1 MTSCAERIAGGTE
14 KTYNKINYEPWNGLK
29 IYEYNP
35 KEPVI
40 KGEMNMR
47 KRKWYERMS
56 AAVLIAVLLVNHGD
70 MGIMAKAE
78 TITALEENLEEENKK
93 IEAETASASNADE
106 KRDTTVDS
114 NETTESD
121 LEKET
126 ATASNGKEAPEI
138 KRKMAKSA
146 MNAEPVTE
154 GIYTISQTD
163 GKFKVVGGSLTEDGE
178 NLNSLTD
185 AFNKIL
191 SFGTDTNININFDNV
206 NISSG
211 APGAPKLTK
220 GCELTLK
227 GTYTSAA
234 EAFIIGSND
243 TFIIHNEADITTSSY
258 VIRRS
263 SNAKNSTAIFE
274 QNGGTVKSVD
284 GFYMYENDV
293 ISLNGG
299 IINGNARGNGGT
311 GSIKIKVGTWNGQLA
326 HIKDIDICGGQLN
339 NIKDDTSTITAI
351 SESEEVSIRGGEIY
365 AKNTNSSGRAFAIL
379 MSDKTKLSLSDNID
393 ISAAGGNTY
402 GSIYYGYSAQS
413 CATIDAVNLKTIND
427 TFKFV
432 VSDLAMKASSSLKNW
447 IKGSS
452 GNMKTLVEGIHLSI
466 VNHNSDKGYAD
477 QYKSYEARAVDNYI
491 RIMDP
496 KDESSLIPAGNIKS
510 AEIQLP
516 SDPEKYQVTITY
528 DKTED
533 GTEKVETVKYT
544 KAQVTVSGII
554 DEILLRNTGTD
565 GVEISVGTT
574 KNPIAGDIT
583 VDSGNADDKPVLLK
597 GKITGKVNVVGTGTL
612 ESEINCS
619 GFNGETKST
628 IHITGG
634 EIIGTVNADN
644 ANESVITL
652 NSADLIVDGNAHI
665 VDQSAYSSQNR
676 YAISATGGVKV
687 TVNGGTIES
696 KKNTAVYL
704 YRSGSSGLQEDHAKF
719 EMTGGTIK
727 GGEYG
732 LKHTHLNEVTLSGGK
747 ISGGENRPDVYM
759 ALEKNSVSGT
769 AKFTVEGNF
778 PFASMQIESASKV
791 NEIDFTKAKA
801 TGEENLKI
809 NLPLDGNDTGA
820 NMKLFKASTSNYRD
834 LLEHI
839 TLSGGKTPIFA
850 VYNEHKISDNP
861 ETTEIYAFSAPNL
874 YTVHVKYYTGKDEKD
889 PFYDEYLLNLDDS
902 HRSYL
907 SNLGLPDGA
916 AFSVWRYKEDSNRN
930 GTATDTTATVNQLV
944 EDRLNPQGQIPEIE
958 LYAGYQVKFDAAIS
972 SDDIKENFATI
983 KGTSDG
989 TKVYYTNSNYQGYT
1003 GEALRAE
1010 AKKEDSKASFATVDV
1025 ENGKFSIELNNL
1037 SVDTSYTYY
1046 LVAENDNNDVSEM
1059 QTVKFMTLKR
1069 TLTKDDFKIVGDT
1082 EFTYTNNGDVHNV
1095 KVQPVEE
1102 KGGTFGIDA
1111 VRYKEKVGAE
1121 DADNFIGAPA
1131 AAGTYG
1137 IYVSTNSENGVER
1150 VTNLRIGEITIKKAT
1165 FNPDWFQTVTSINYG
1180 NDEED
1185 YLKPGI
1191 KDAYSVGGHTVTGY
1205 GEIRFELYRDAELTQ
1220 KVSRNA
1226 EGHYEV
1232 NADPDQEYV
1241 TYYMG
1246 ITSSG
1251 GNNVEAHENPVRIGT
1266 DLKIYRASN
1275 TISIVTCPDIRY
1287 GEAPKPELTATD
1299 TTGEIKYTYSSTED
1313 GEYKEWNAENKPGL
1327 WYVKA
1332 TVSQS
1337 RNYKKA
1343 ESTPVAFTVSR
1354 AQLVPSVNTLQS
1366 KTYDGDT
1373 NAEGTLT
1380 LSSADG
1386 KPILPEDA
1394 GKLKANG
1401 TFQWTSS
1408 DSGTD
1413 TVNVTEITLDPKF
1426 EDRYEL
1432 TTSELSNVSCSGA
1445 KIENAQ
1451 IKNVSVRQMME
1462 LTYNGKEQLPKVTAT
1477 GSTIG
1482 GTAITFRYGLTAE
1495 QAADETQALKTVPAF
1510 TDAGIYTVYYTASAA
1525 NHDSVSGSFEIEI
1538 KNASITGVDAAGYT
1552 GIYDGYS
1559 HGIKITL
1566 TGKAENGE
1574 ILYGESE
1581 DNCTLKES
1589 PVYKNTGSYTVYYTV
1604 TKKNF
1609 DTISGSATVAITP
1622 AQLTVTAE
1630 SRNVTYK
1637 DEPPVYSS
1645 TFEGFV
1651 NGENTE
1657 VLGGT
1662 LSYECAYAAGSDVD
1676 EYKIIPSG
1684 LTAENGNYVITYQPG
1699 KLTVSQAKPEFE
1711 LRNLDQL
1718 KRVYDA
1724 KNTTPEAWT
1733 DSDGN
1738 MTVTI
1743 KKGSEILTEAPMNAG
1758 TYTVEVHTEAGKNY
1772 EAGSQIF
1779 SFEIKKAPLSV
1790 KAVDQNVTV
1799 GDAIP
1804 EYAVLYEGF
1813 AGTDTADVLNGSLQ
1827 FTCEYAP
1834 DSAAG
1839 DYAIQPSGLTSE
1851 NYEILFENGTLHA
1864 VRRASSGSDDS
1875 DNSDG
1880 SGSTKN
1886 PAATNF
1892 GKNVSNSRS
1901 SENEAQGTWKR
1912 DEKGWWFEFTNGT
1925 YPAGKKSENNSS
1937 EKPFWIWTGGR
1948 WWAFDSEGY
1957 LKTGWV
1963 FDGASGKWYLLNEK
1977 NGMQI
1982 GWHYDESGRFWYY
1995 LDPVSGA
2002 MLTGWQLI
2010 NGKWYYFSKTSGAV
2024 PLGSMYRET
2033 RTPDGYYVDKD
2044 GAWDGLEAKE
2054 N

>member
-29 IYEYNP
+29 IYKYNP

-126 ATASNGKEAPEI
+126 ATASNGKENPAT
-138 KRKMAKSA
+138 KRKMAKRA
-146 MNAEPVTE
+146 MNAETVTE
-154 GIYTISQTD
+154 ETYSISQTD

-263 SNAKNSTAIFE
+263 SNAKNSTVIFE
-274 QNGGTVKSVD
+274 QSGGTVESVD
-284 GFYMYENDV
+284 GFNMYENDV

-326 HIKDIDICGGQLN
+326 HIKDIDIYGGQLN
-339 NIKDDTSTITAI
+339 NTKDDTSTIAAI
-351 SESEEVSIRGGEIY
+351 KECEEVSISGGSVF
-365 AKNTNSSGRAFAIL
+365 AKNTKGKAFAIYMIKNTQL
-379 MSDKTKLSLSDNID
+379 TLSGNID
-393 ISAAGGNTY
+393 VSASGTTS
-402 GSIYYGYSAQS
+402 GSIYYGGASTYPVINAENVQNIGENFFVVPSDRTMQVNPVSNWIMGSKNNIEYLCENIKLTVVNAYDKGSADEYTNYTLKAVGNYIRFVDENKPASPLKSGAIKLADITLSSDGTSYEVYYEVTTDGKEYKETVTYSAQ
-413 CATIDAVNLKTIND
+413 NQK
-427 TFKFV
+427 
-432 VSDLAMKASSSLKNW
+432 VSDILND
-447 IKGSS
+447 
-452 GNMKTLVEGIHLSI
+452 I
-466 VNHNSDKGYAD
+466 VS
-477 QYKSYEARAVDNYI
+477 V
-491 RIMDP
+491 
-496 KDESSLIPAGNIKS
+496 
-510 AEIQLP
+510 
-516 SDPEKYQVTITY
+516 
-528 DKTED
+528 
-533 GTEKVETVKYT
+533 
-544 KAQVTVSGII
+544 
-554 DEILLRNTGTD
+554 NTGTT
-565 GVEISVGTT
+565 GPEITIGSIGT
-574 KNPIAGDIT
+574 PIEEDIT
-583 VDSGNADDKPVLLK
+583 IDTGSMDENKTTTLK
-597 GKITGKVNVVGTGTL
+597 GAITGKVNVTGSGTL
-612 ESEINCS
+612 QSEINCS
-619 GFNGETKST
+619 GFYGRTNSE
-628 IHITGG
+628 IHITDGQITG
-634 EIIGTVNADN
+634 KEN
-644 ANESVITL
+644 ANDAVIVLGAANLTVEGEHTKIWDK
-652 NSADLIVDGNAHI
+652 SASGGD
-665 VDQSAYSSQNR
+665 R
-676 YAISATGGVKV
+676 YAIQAIGGVSV
-687 TVNGGTIES
+687 
-696 KKNTAVYL
+696 
-704 YRSGSSGLQEDHAKF
+704 
-719 EMTGGTIK
+719 TIK
-727 GGEYG
+727 GGEIKSDNNTAVYIYRSSGQKKDHATFTMEDGTITGGVYG
-732 LKHTHLNEVTLSGGK
+732 LRHAHLNEINLSGGT
-747 ISGGENRPDVYM
+747 ITGRANQPDVYM
-759 ALEKNSVSGT
+759 AREINVSET
-769 AKFTVEGNF
+769 ANFTVEGNF
-778 PFASMQIESASKV
+778 PFKSMQIESASLK
-791 NEIDFTKAKA
+791 NEIDFTKATVTEDK
-801 TGEENLKI
+801 KI
-809 NLPLDGNDTGA
+809 LISSPLDA
-820 NMKLFKASTSNYRD
+820 NTKESYVKLFKASTSNYQD
-834 LLEHI
+834 LIKHI
-839 TLSGGKTPIFA
+839 ELTGGINPICV
-850 VYNEHKISDNP
+850 VYNANPVSANP
-861 ETTEIYAFSAPNL
+861 ETTEIYAFSAPNP
-874 YTVHVKYYTGKDEKD
+874 YTVHVKYYIGKDEKD
-889 PFYDEYLLNLDDS
+889 PFYEEYLLNLDDS

-907 SNLGLPDGA
+907 SNIGLPGGA
-916 AFSVWRYKEDSNRN
+916 AFSVWKYKENSNRN
-930 GTATDTTATVNQLV
+930 GTATDVTKTVNELFNGKLYLTSAV
-944 EDRLNPQGQIPEIE
+944 PEIE
-958 LYAGYQVKFDAAIS
+958 LYAGYQVALNAAA
-972 SDDIKENFATI
+972 DDIKANSAVI

-989 TKVYYTNSNYQGYT
+989 TTVYYTNDSKYQGYT
-1003 GEALRAE
+1003 GEDLRAA
-1010 AKKEDSKASFATVDV
+1010 AKSADTQKDFVTKEVQ
-1025 ENGKFSIELNNL
+1025 NGEISIELNNL
-1037 SVDTSYTYY
+1037 SVNTAYTYY
-1046 LVAENDNNDVSEM
+1046 LVAENANNDVSEM
-1059 QTVKFMTLKR
+1059 QTVKFTTLKR
-1069 TLTKDDFKIVGDT
+1069 TLTKDDFQIVGPT
-1082 EFTYTNNGDVHNV
+1082 EFTYTHNGDIHVIEV
-1095 KVQPVEE
+1095 RPVEGKE
-1102 KGGTFGIDA
+1102 GSFGIGA

-1165 FNPDWFQTVTSINYG
+1165 FNPGWFQTVTSINYG
-1180 NDEED
+1180 NDKED

-1191 KDAYSVGGHTVTGY
+1191 KDEYNGVGGSAVTGY
-1205 GEIRFELYRDAELTQ
+1205 GQIEYKLYNDSELTQ
-1220 KVSRNA
+1220 EVLRNSD
-1226 EGHYEV
+1226 GHY
-1232 NADPDQEYV
+1232 DSSPDMNQNYAI
-1241 TYYMG
+1241 YYMG
-1246 ITSSG
+1246 VTSTG
-1251 GNNVEAHENPVRIGT
+1251 GDNVEPRVKPVLVGT
-1266 DLKIYRASN
+1266 QITVKRATN
-1275 TISIVTCPDIRY
+1275 TISITSCPDIRY
-1287 GEAPKPELTATD
+1287 GETPKPESEATD
-1299 TTGEIKYTYSSTED
+1299 TTGGVKYTYSSTEN
-1313 GEYKEWNAENKPGL
+1313 GEYTDWNEKNKPGT

-1332 TVSQS
+1332 TVGKSQ
-1337 RNYKKA
+1337 NYNEATSDSVEFEVSKA
-1343 ESTPVAFTVSR
+1343 K
-1354 AQLVPSVNTLQS
+1354 LVPSVSAVKS
-1366 KTYDGDT
+1366 KIYDGNT
-1373 NAEGTLT
+1373 KAEGTLT

-1386 KPILPEDA
+1386 NPILSEDA
-1394 GKLKANG
+1394 VALEAKG
-1401 TFQWTSS
+1401 TFTWTSKDAGTNTVDVTGIAL
-1408 DSGTD
+1408 DSQ
-1413 TVNVTEITLDPKF
+1413 F
-1426 EDRYEL
+1426 ADRYEL

-1445 KIENAQ
+1445 KIKNAQ

-1462 LTYNGKEQLPKVTAT
+1462 LTYNGREQLPEVTAT

-1482 GTAITFRYGLTAE
+1482 GTAITFRYGLTAV

-1552 GIYDGYS
+1552 GIYDGKS

-1566 TGKAENGE
+1566 TGNAGDGE

-1581 DNCTLKES
+1581 DNCTLTES

-1676 EYKIIPSG
+1676 EYEIIPSG
-1684 LTAENGNYVITYQPG
+1684 LTAENGNYEITYQPG

-1718 KRVYDA
+1718 NRVYDA
-1724 KNTTPEAWT
+1724 KNTAPEAWT

-1738 MTVTI
+1738 VTVTF

-1758 TYTVEVHTEAGKNY
+1758 IYTVEVHTEAGKNY

-1813 AGTDTADVLNGSLQ
+1813 AGTDTADVLNGSLK

-1839 DYAIQPSGLTSE
+1839 DYSILPSGLTSE
-1851 NYEILFENGTLHA
+1851 NYEIHFENGTLHA

-1875 DNSDG
+1875 DNSGG

-1892 GKNVSNSRS
+1892 GKNVSNSSS
-1901 SENEAQGTWKR
+1901 SENDAQGTWKR
-1912 DEKGWWFEFTNGT
+1912 DNKGWWFEFKDGT
-1925 YPAGKKSENNSS
+1925 YPAG
-1937 EKPFWIWTGGR
+1937 EKINDQNGEKLGWIQKDGK
-1948 WWAFDSEGY
+1948 WWAFGSDGY

-2024 PLGSMYRET
+2024 PLGSMYKEI

>member
-29 IYEYNP
+29 IYKYNP

-263 SNAKNSTAIFE
+263 SNAKNSTVIFE
-274 QNGGTVKSVD
+274 QSGGTVESVD
-284 GFYMYENDV
+284 GFNMYENDV

-311 GSIKIKVGTWNGQLA
+311 GSIKIKDGTWNGQLA
-326 HIKDIDICGGQLN
+326 HIKDIDIYGGQLN
-339 NIKDDTSTITAI
+339 NTKDDTSTIAAI
-351 SESEEVSIRGGEIY
+351 KECEEVSIRGGSVF
-365 AKNTNSSGRAFAIL
+365 AKNTKGKAFAIYMIKNTQL
-379 MSDKTKLSLSDNID
+379 TLSGNID
-393 ISAAGGNTY
+393 ISASGTTS
-402 GSIYYGYSAQS
+402 GSIYYGWSSTYP
-413 CATIDAVNLKTIND
+413 VINAEKVQNIGKN
-427 TFKFV
+427 FFV
-432 VSDLAMKASSSLKNW
+432 VPSDKTMNANPVSNW
-447 IKGSS
+447 IKGSQ
-452 GNMKTLVEGIHLSI
+452 NNIKYLCENIKLKV
-466 VNHNSDKGYAD
+466 VNASDKGSAD
-477 QYKSYEARAVDNYI
+477 KYTNYTLKAVGNYI
-491 RIMDP
+491 RFV
-496 KDESSLIPAGNIKS
+496 DENKPASPLKSGAIKLADITLSSGGTS
-510 AEIQLP
+510 YEVYY
-516 SDPEKYQVTITY
+516 EVTT
-528 DKTED
+528 D
-533 GTEKVETVKYT
+533 GKEYKETVTYS
-544 KAQVTVSGII
+544 AQNQKVS
-554 DEILLRNTGTD
+554 DILNDIVSVNTGTT
-565 GVEISVGTT
+565 GPEITIGSIGT
-574 KNPIAGDIT
+574 PIEEDIT
-583 VDSGNADDKPVLLK
+583 IDTGSMDENKTTTLK
-597 GKITGKVNVVGTGTL
+597 GAITGKVNVTGSGTL
-612 ESEINCS
+612 QSEINCS
-619 GFNGETKST
+619 GFYGRTNSE
-628 IHITGG
+628 IHITDGQITG
-634 EIIGTVNADN
+634 KEN
-644 ANESVITL
+644 ANDAVIVLGAANLTVEGEHTKIWDK
-652 NSADLIVDGNAHI
+652 SASGGD
-665 VDQSAYSSQNR
+665 R
-676 YAISATGGVKV
+676 YAIQAIGGVSV
-687 TVNGGTIES
+687 
-696 KKNTAVYL
+696 
-704 YRSGSSGLQEDHAKF
+704 
-719 EMTGGTIK
+719 TIK
-727 GGEYG
+727 GGEIKSDNNTAVYIYRSSGQKKDHATFTMEDGTITGGVYG
-732 LKHTHLNEVTLSGGK
+732 LRHAHLNEINLSGGT
-747 ISGGENRPDVYM
+747 ITGRANQPDVYM
-759 ALEKNSVSGT
+759 AREINVSET
-769 AKFTVEGNF
+769 ANFTVEGNF
-778 PFASMQIESASKV
+778 PFKSMQIESASLK
-791 NEIDFTKAKA
+791 NEIDFTKATVTEDK
-801 TGEENLKI
+801 KI
-809 NLPLDGNDTGA
+809 LISSPLDA
-820 NMKLFKASTSNYRD
+820 NTKESYVKLFKASTSNYQD
-834 LLEHI
+834 LIKHI
-839 TLSGGKTPIFA
+839 ELTGGINPICV
-850 VYNEHKISDNP
+850 VYNANPVSANP
-861 ETTEIYAFSAPNL
+861 ETTEIYAFSAPNP
-874 YTVHVKYYTGKDEKD
+874 YTVHVKYYIGKDEKD
-889 PFYDEYLLNLDDS
+889 PFYEEYLLNLDDS

-907 SNLGLPDGA
+907 SNIGLPGGA
-916 AFSVWRYKEDSNRN
+916 AFSVWKYKENSNRN
-930 GTATDTTATVNQLV
+930 GTATDVTKTVNELFNGKLYLTSAV
-944 EDRLNPQGQIPEIE
+944 PEIE
-958 LYAGYQVKFDAAIS
+958 LYAGYQVALNAAA
-972 SDDIKENFATI
+972 DDIKANLAVI

-989 TKVYYTNSNYQGYT
+989 TTVYYTNDSKYQGYT
-1003 GEALRAE
+1003 GEGLRAA
-1010 AKKEDSKASFATVDV
+1010 AKSADTQNHFVTKEVQ
-1025 ENGKFSIELNNL
+1025 NGEISIELNNL
-1037 SVDTSYTYY
+1037 SVNTAYTYY
-1046 LVAENDNNDVSEM
+1046 LVAENANNDVSEM
-1059 QTVKFMTLKR
+1059 QTVKFTTLKR
-1069 TLTKDDFKIVGDT
+1069 TLTKDDFQIVGST
-1082 EFTYTNNGDVHNV
+1082 EFTYTHNGDIHVIEV
-1095 KVQPVEE
+1095 RPVEGKE
-1102 KGGTFGIDA
+1102 GSFGINA
-1111 VRYKEKVGAE
+1111 VQYKEKVGAE
-1121 DADNFIGAPA
+1121 DTGNFIGAPA

-1165 FNPDWFQTVTSINYG
+1165 FNPGWFQTVTSINYG
-1180 NDEED
+1180 NDKED

-1191 KDAYSVGGHTVTGY
+1191 KDEYNGVGGSAVTGY
-1205 GEIRFELYRDAELTQ
+1205 GQIEYKLYNDSELTQ
-1220 KVSRNA
+1220 EVLRNSD
-1226 EGHYEV
+1226 GHY
-1232 NADPDQEYV
+1232 DSSPDMNQNYAI
-1241 TYYMG
+1241 YYMG
-1246 ITSSG
+1246 VTSTG
-1251 GNNVEAHENPVRIGT
+1251 GDNVEPRVKPVLVGT
-1266 DLKIYRASN
+1266 QITVKRATN
-1275 TISIVTCPDIRY
+1275 TISITSCPDIRY
-1287 GEAPKPELTATD
+1287 GETPKPESEATD
-1299 TTGEIKYTYSSTED
+1299 TTGGVKYTYSSTEN
-1313 GEYKEWNAENKPGL
+1313 GEYTDWNEKNKPGT

-1332 TVSQS
+1332 TVGKSQ
-1337 RNYKKA
+1337 NYNEATSDSVEFEVSKA
-1343 ESTPVAFTVSR
+1343 K
-1354 AQLVPSVNTLQS
+1354 LVPSVSAVKS
-1366 KTYDGDT
+1366 KIYDGNT
-1373 NAEGTLT
+1373 KAEGTLT

-1386 KPILPEDA
+1386 NPILSEDA
-1394 GKLKANG
+1394 VALEAKG
-1401 TFQWTSS
+1401 TFTWTSKDAGTNTVDVTGIAL
-1408 DSGTD
+1408 DSQ
-1413 TVNVTEITLDPKF
+1413 F

-1432 TTSELSNVSCSGA
+1432 TARELSNVSCSGA
-1445 KIENAQ
+1445 KIENAKIQ
-1451 IKNVSVRQMME
+1451 NVSVRQISE
-1462 LTYNGKEQLPKVTAT
+1462 LTYNGKEQKPDVETT

-1482 GTAITFRYGLTAE
+1482 GTAITFRYGLTAV

-1552 GIYDGYS
+1552 GIYDGKS

-1566 TGKAENGE
+1566 TGNAGDGE

-1581 DNCTLKES
+1581 DNCTLTES

-1662 LSYECAYAAGSDVD
+1662 LSYECAYVAGSDVD
-1676 EYKIIPSG
+1676 EYEIIPSG
-1684 LTAENGNYVITYQPG
+1684 LTAENGNYEITYQPG

-1718 KRVYDA
+1718 NRVYDA
-1724 KNTTPEAWT
+1724 KNTAPEAWT

-1738 MTVTI
+1738 VTVTF

-1758 TYTVEVHTEAGKNY
+1758 IYTVEVHTEAGKNY

-1813 AGTDTADVLNGSLQ
+1813 AGTDTADVLNGSLK

-1839 DYAIQPSGLTSE
+1839 DYSILPSGLTSE
-1851 NYEILFENGTLHA
+1851 NYEIHFENGTLHA

-1875 DNSDG
+1875 DNSGG

-1892 GKNVSNSRS
+1892 GKNVSNSSS
-1901 SENEAQGTWKR
+1901 SENDAQGTWKR
-1912 DEKGWWFEFTNGT
+1912 DNKGWWFEFKDGT
-1925 YPAGKKSENNSS
+1925 YPAG
-1937 EKPFWIWTGGR
+1937 EKINDQNGEKLGWIQKDGK
-1948 WWAFDSEGY
+1948 WWAFGSDGY
-1957 LKTGWV
+1957 LKRGWAQ
-1963 FDGASGKWYLLNEK
+1963 DNASGKWYLIDENT
-1977 NGMQI
+1977 GMQTS
-1982 GWHYDESGRFWYY
+1982 WHYDESDQHWYY
-1995 LDPVSGA
+1995 LDPASGV
-2002 MLTGWQLI
+2002 MLTGWQFI
-2010 NGKWYYFSKTSGAV
+2010 NGKWYYLSKISGAV
-2024 PLGSMYRET
+2024 PLGSMYREI

-2044 GAWDGLEAKE
+2044 GVWDGLETKE
-2054 N
+2054 K

>member
-29 IYEYNP
+29 IYKYNP

-56 AAVLIAVLLVNHGD
+56 AAALIAVLLVNHGD

-78 TITALEENLEEENKK
+78 TIPALEENLEEENKK
-93 IEAETASASNADE
+93 IEAETASESNADE

-114 NETTESD
+114 NETTESE

-126 ATASNGKEAPEI
+126 ATASNGKETPEI

-146 MNAEPVTE
+146 MNAETVTE
-154 GIYTISQTD
+154 ETYSISQTD

-263 SNAKNSTAIFE
+263 SNAPNSTVIFE
-274 QNGGTVKSVD
+274 QNGGTVESVD

-299 IINGNARGNGGT
+299 TINGNARGNGGT
-311 GSIKIKVGTWNGQLA
+311 GSIKIKDGTWNGQLA

-339 NIKDDTSTITAI
+339 NTKDDTSTIAAI
-351 SESEEVSIRGGEIY
+351 KECEEVSISGGSVF
-365 AKNTNSSGRAFAIL
+365 AKNTKGKAFAIYMIKNTQL
-379 MSDKTKLSLSDNID
+379 TLSGNID
-393 ISAAGGNTY
+393 VSASGTTS
-402 GSIYYGYSAQS
+402 GSIYYGGASTYPVINAENVQNIGENFFVVPSDRTMQVNPVSNWIMGSKNNIEYLCENIKLTVVNAYDKGSADEYTNYTLKAVGNYIRFVDENKPASPLKSGAIKLADITLSSDGTSYEVYYEVTTDGKEYKETVTYSAQ
-413 CATIDAVNLKTIND
+413 NQK
-427 TFKFV
+427 
-432 VSDLAMKASSSLKNW
+432 VSDILND
-447 IKGSS
+447 
-452 GNMKTLVEGIHLSI
+452 I
-466 VNHNSDKGYAD
+466 VS
-477 QYKSYEARAVDNYI
+477 V
-491 RIMDP
+491 
-496 KDESSLIPAGNIKS
+496 
-510 AEIQLP
+510 
-516 SDPEKYQVTITY
+516 
-528 DKTED
+528 
-533 GTEKVETVKYT
+533 
-544 KAQVTVSGII
+544 
-554 DEILLRNTGTD
+554 NTGTT
-565 GVEISVGTT
+565 GPEITIGSIGT
-574 KNPIAGDIT
+574 PIEEDIT
-583 VDSGNADDKPVLLK
+583 IDTGSMDENKTTTLK
-597 GKITGKVNVVGTGTL
+597 GAITGKVNVTGSGTL
-612 ESEINCS
+612 QSEINCS
-619 GFNGETKST
+619 GFYGRTNSE
-628 IHITGG
+628 IHITDGQITG
-634 EIIGTVNADN
+634 KEN
-644 ANESVITL
+644 ANDAVIVLGAANLTVEGEHTKIWDK
-652 NSADLIVDGNAHI
+652 SASGGD
-665 VDQSAYSSQNR
+665 R
-676 YAISATGGVKV
+676 YAIQAIGGVSV
-687 TVNGGTIES
+687 
-696 KKNTAVYL
+696 
-704 YRSGSSGLQEDHAKF
+704 
-719 EMTGGTIK
+719 TIK
-727 GGEYG
+727 GGEIKSDNNTAVYIYRSSGQKKDHATFTMEDGTITGGVYG
-732 LKHTHLNEVTLSGGK
+732 LRHAHLNEINLSGGT
-747 ISGGENRPDVYM
+747 ITGRANQPDVYM
-759 ALEKNSVSGT
+759 AREINVSET
-769 AKFTVEGNF
+769 ANFTVEGNF
-778 PFASMQIESASKV
+778 PFKSMQIESASLK
-791 NEIDFTKAKA
+791 NEIDFTKATVTEDK
-801 TGEENLKI
+801 KI
-809 NLPLDGNDTGA
+809 LISSPLDA
-820 NMKLFKASTSNYRD
+820 NTKESYVKLFKASTSNYQD
-834 LLEHI
+834 LIKHI
-839 TLSGGKTPIFA
+839 ELTGGINPICV
-850 VYNEHKISDNP
+850 VYNANPVSANP
-861 ETTEIYAFSAPNL
+861 ETTEIYAFSAPNP
-874 YTVHVKYYTGKDEKD
+874 YTVHVKYYIGKDEKD
-889 PFYDEYLLNLDDS
+889 PFYEEYLLNLDDS

-907 SNLGLPDGA
+907 SNIGLPGGA
-916 AFSVWRYKEDSNRN
+916 AFSVWKYKENSNRN
-930 GTATDTTATVNQLV
+930 GTATDVTKTVNELFNGKLYLTSAV
-944 EDRLNPQGQIPEIE
+944 PEIE
-958 LYAGYQVKFDAAIS
+958 LYAGYQVALNAAA
-972 SDDIKENFATI
+972 DDIKANSAVI

-989 TKVYYTNSNYQGYT
+989 TTVYYTNDSKYQGYT
-1003 GEALRAE
+1003 GEGLRAA
-1010 AKKEDSKASFATVDV
+1010 AKSADTQNHFVTKEVQ
-1025 ENGKFSIELNNL
+1025 NGEISIELNNL
-1037 SVDTSYTYY
+1037 SVNTAYTYY
-1046 LVAENDNNDVSEM
+1046 LVAENANNDVSEM
-1059 QTVKFMTLKR
+1059 QTVKFTTLKR
-1069 TLTKDDFKIVGDT
+1069 TLTKDDFQIVGST
-1082 EFTYTNNGDVHNV
+1082 EFTYTHNGDIHVIEV
-1095 KVQPVEE
+1095 RPVEGKE
-1102 KGGTFGIDA
+1102 GSFGINA
-1111 VRYKEKVGAE
+1111 VQYKEKVGAE
-1121 DADNFIGAPA
+1121 DTGNFIGAPA

-1165 FNPDWFQTVTSINYG
+1165 FNPGWFQTVTSINYG
-1180 NDEED
+1180 NDKED

-1191 KDAYSVGGHTVTGY
+1191 KDEYNGVGGSAVTGY
-1205 GEIRFELYRDAELTQ
+1205 GQIEYKLYNDSELTQ
-1220 KVSRNA
+1220 EVLRNSD
-1226 EGHYEV
+1226 GHY
-1232 NADPDQEYV
+1232 DSSPDMNQNYAI
-1241 TYYMG
+1241 YYMG
-1246 ITSSG
+1246 VTSTG
-1251 GNNVEAHENPVRIGT
+1251 GDNVEPRVKPVLVGT
-1266 DLKIYRASN
+1266 QITVKRATN
-1275 TISIVTCPDIRY
+1275 TISITSCPDIRY
-1287 GEAPKPELTATD
+1287 GETPKPESEATD
-1299 TTGEIKYTYSSTED
+1299 TTGGVKYTYSSTEN
-1313 GEYKEWNAENKPGL
+1313 GEYTDWNEKNKPGT

-1332 TVSQS
+1332 TVGKSQ
-1337 RNYKKA
+1337 NYNEATSDSVEFEVSKA
-1343 ESTPVAFTVSR
+1343 K
-1354 AQLVPSVNTLQS
+1354 LVPSVSAVKS
-1366 KTYDGDT
+1366 KIYDGNT
-1373 NAEGTLT
+1373 KAEGTLT

-1386 KPILPEDA
+1386 NPILSEDA
-1394 GKLKANG
+1394 VALEAKG
-1401 TFQWTSS
+1401 TFTWTSKDAGTNTVDVTGIAL
-1408 DSGTD
+1408 DSQ
-1413 TVNVTEITLDPKF
+1413 F
-1426 EDRYEL
+1426 ADRYEL

-1445 KIENAQ
+1445 KIKNAQ

-1462 LTYNGKEQLPKVTAT
+1462 LTYNGREQLPEVTAT

-1482 GTAITFRYGLTAE
+1482 GTAITFRYGLTAV

-1552 GIYDGYS
+1552 GIYDGKS

-1566 TGKAENGE
+1566 TGNAGDGE

-1581 DNCTLKES
+1581 DNCTLTES

-1676 EYKIIPSG
+1676 EYEIIPSG
-1684 LTAENGNYVITYQPG
+1684 LTAENGNYEITYQPG

-1718 KRVYDA
+1718 NRVYDA
-1724 KNTTPEAWT
+1724 KNTAPEAWT

-1738 MTVTI
+1738 VTVTF

-1758 TYTVEVHTEAGKNY
+1758 IYTVEVHTEAGKNY

-1813 AGTDTADVLNGSLQ
+1813 AGTDTADVLNGSLK

-1839 DYAIQPSGLTSE
+1839 DYSILPSGLTSE
-1851 NYEILFENGTLHA
+1851 NYEIHFENGTLHA

-1875 DNSDG
+1875 DNSGG

-1892 GKNVSNSRS
+1892 GKNVSNSSS
-1901 SENEAQGTWKR
+1901 SENDAQGTWKR
-1912 DEKGWWFEFTNGT
+1912 DNKGWWFEFKDGT
-1925 YPAGKKSENNSS
+1925 YPAG
-1937 EKPFWIWTGGR
+1937 EKINDQNGEKLGWIQKDGK
-1948 WWAFDSEGY
+1948 WWAFGSDGY
-1957 LKTGWV
+1957 LKRGWAQ
-1963 FDGASGKWYLLNEK
+1963 DNASGKWYLIDENT
-1977 NGMQI
+1977 GMQTS
-1982 GWHYDESGRFWYY
+1982 WHYDESDQHWYY
-1995 LDPVSGA
+1995 LDPASGV
-2002 MLTGWQLI
+2002 MLTGWQFI
-2010 NGKWYYFSKTSGAV
+2010 NGKWYYLSKISGAV
-2024 PLGSMYRET
+2024 PLGSMYREI

-2044 GAWDGLEAKE
+2044 GVWDGLETKE
-2054 N
+2054 K

>member
-29 IYEYNP
+29 IYKYNP

-56 AAVLIAVLLVNHGD
+56 AAALIAVLLVNHGD

-78 TITALEENLEEENKK
+78 TIPALEENLEEENKK
-93 IEAETASASNADE
+93 IEAETASESNADE

-126 ATASNGKEAPEI
+126 ATASNGKETPEI

-146 MNAEPVTE
+146 MNAETVTE
-154 GIYTISQTD
+154 ETYSISQTD

-263 SNAKNSTAIFE
+263 SNAKNSTVIFE
-274 QNGGTVKSVD
+274 QSGGTVESVD
-284 GFYMYENDV
+284 GFNMYENDV

-326 HIKDIDICGGQLN
+326 HIKDIDIYGGQLN
-339 NIKDDTSTITAI
+339 NTKDDTSTIAAI
-351 SESEEVSIRGGEIY
+351 KECEEVSISGGSVF
-365 AKNTNSSGRAFAIL
+365 AKNTKGKAFAIYMIKNTQL
-379 MSDKTKLSLSDNID
+379 TLSGNID
-393 ISAAGGNTY
+393 VSASGTTS
-402 GSIYYGYSAQS
+402 GSIYYGGASTYPVINAENVQNIGENFFVVPSDRTMQVNPVSNWIMGSKNNIEYLCENIKLTVVNAYDKGSADEYTNYTLKAVGNYIRFVDENKPASPLKSGAIKLADITLSSDGTSYEVYYEVTTDGKEYKETVTYSAQ
-413 CATIDAVNLKTIND
+413 NQK
-427 TFKFV
+427 
-432 VSDLAMKASSSLKNW
+432 VSDILND
-447 IKGSS
+447 
-452 GNMKTLVEGIHLSI
+452 I
-466 VNHNSDKGYAD
+466 VS
-477 QYKSYEARAVDNYI
+477 V
-491 RIMDP
+491 
-496 KDESSLIPAGNIKS
+496 
-510 AEIQLP
+510 
-516 SDPEKYQVTITY
+516 
-528 DKTED
+528 
-533 GTEKVETVKYT
+533 
-544 KAQVTVSGII
+544 
-554 DEILLRNTGTD
+554 NTGTT
-565 GVEISVGTT
+565 GPEITIGSIGT
-574 KNPIAGDIT
+574 PIEEDIT
-583 VDSGNADDKPVLLK
+583 IDTGSMDENKTTTLK
-597 GKITGKVNVVGTGTL
+597 GAITGKVNVTGSGTL
-612 ESEINCS
+612 QSEINCS
-619 GFNGETKST
+619 GFYGRTNSE
-628 IHITGG
+628 IHITDGQITG
-634 EIIGTVNADN
+634 KEN
-644 ANESVITL
+644 ANDAVIVLEAANLTVEGEHTKIWDK
-652 NSADLIVDGNAHI
+652 SASGGDL
-665 VDQSAYSSQNR
+665 
-676 YAISATGGVKV
+676 YAIQAIGGVSV
-687 TVNGGTIES
+687 
-696 KKNTAVYL
+696 
-704 YRSGSSGLQEDHAKF
+704 
-719 EMTGGTIK
+719 TIK
-727 GGEYG
+727 GGEIKSDNNTAVYIYRSSGQKKDHATFTMEGGTITGGVYG
-732 LKHTHLNEVTLSGGK
+732 LRHAHLNEINLSGGT
-747 ISGGENRPDVYM
+747 ITGGANQPDVYM
-759 ALEKNSVSGT
+759 AQEINVSET
-769 AKFTVEGNF
+769 ANFTVEGNF
-778 PFASMQIESASKV
+778 PFKSMQIESASLK
-791 NEIDFTKAKA
+791 NEIDFTKATVTEDK
-801 TGEENLKI
+801 KI
-809 NLPLDGNDTGA
+809 LISSPLDA
-820 NMKLFKASTSNYRD
+820 NTKESYVKLFKASTSNYQD
-834 LLEHI
+834 LIKHI
-839 TLSGGKTPIFA
+839 ELTGGINPICV
-850 VYNEHKISDNP
+850 VYNANPVSANP
-861 ETTEIYAFSAPNL
+861 ETTEIYAFSAPNP
-874 YTVHVKYYTGKDEKD
+874 YTVHVKYYTGKDESN
-889 PFYDEYLLNLDDS
+889 PFYEEYLLNLDDI

-916 AFSVWRYKEDSNRN
+916 AFSVWRYKENSNRN
-930 GTATDTTATVNQLV
+930 GTATDVTKTVNELFNGILYPTSAV
-944 EDRLNPQGQIPEIE
+944 PEIE
-958 LYAGYQVKFDAAIS
+958 LYAGYQVALNAAA
-972 SDDIKENFATI
+972 DDIKANSAVI

-989 TKVYYTNSNYQGYT
+989 TTVYYTNDSKYRGYT
-1003 GEALRAE
+1003 GEGLRAA
-1010 AKKEDSKASFATVDV
+1010 AKSADTQNHFVTKEVQ
-1025 ENGKFSIELNNL
+1025 NGEISIELNNL
-1037 SVDTSYTYY
+1037 SVNTAYTYY
-1046 LVAENDNNDVSEM
+1046 LVAENANNDVSEM
-1059 QTVKFMTLKR
+1059 QTVKFTTLKR
-1069 TLTKDDFKIVGDT
+1069 TLTKDDFQIVGST
-1082 EFTYTNNGDVHNV
+1082 EFTYTHNGDIHVIEV
-1095 KVQPVEE
+1095 RPVEGKE
-1102 KGGTFGIDA
+1102 GSFGINA
-1111 VRYKEKVGAE
+1111 VQYKEKVGAE
-1121 DADNFIGAPA
+1121 DTGNFIGAPA

-1165 FNPDWFQTVTSINYG
+1165 FNPGWFQTVTSINYG
-1180 NDEED
+1180 NDKED

-1191 KDAYSVGGHTVTGY
+1191 KDEYNGVGGSAVTGY
-1205 GEIRFELYRDAELTQ
+1205 GQIEYKLYNDSELTQ
-1220 KVSRNA
+1220 EVLRNSD
-1226 EGHYEV
+1226 GHY
-1232 NADPDQEYV
+1232 DSSPDMNQDYA

-1246 ITSSG
+1246 VTSTG
-1251 GNNVEAHENPVRIGT
+1251 GDNVEPQKTPILVGT
-1266 DLKIYRASN
+1266 QITVMRATN
-1275 TISIVTCPDIRY
+1275 TISITSCPDIRY
-1287 GEAPKPELTATD
+1287 GETPQPEIVATD
-1299 TTGEIKYTYSSTED
+1299 TTGGVQYTYSSTAN
-1313 GEYKEWNAENKPGL
+1313 GEYTDWNEKNKPGK

-1332 TVSQS
+1332 TVGKSQ
-1337 RNYKKA
+1337 NYNEATSDSVEFEVSKA
-1343 ESTPVAFTVSR
+1343 K
-1354 AQLVPSVNTLQS
+1354 LVPSVSAVKS
-1366 KTYDGDT
+1366 KIYDGNT

-1380 LSSADG
+1380 LSSNDG
-1386 KPILPEDA
+1386 KPILSEDA
-1394 GKLKANG
+1394 VALEAKG
-1401 TFQWTSS
+1401 TFTWTSKDAGTNTVDVTGIAL
-1408 DSGTD
+1408 DSQ
-1413 TVNVTEITLDPKF
+1413 F

-1432 TTSELSNVSCSGA
+1432 TARELSNVSCSGA
-1445 KIENAQ
+1445 KIENAKIQ
-1451 IKNVSVRQMME
+1451 NVFVRQTIE
-1462 LTYNGKEQLPKVTAT
+1462 LTYNGREQLPEVEAT
-1477 GSTIG
+1477 GSTTG

-1495 QAADETQALKTVPAF
+1495 QAADEKRALKTVPAF
-1510 TDAGIYTVYYTASAA
+1510 TNAGIYTVYYTVSAA
-1525 NHDSVSGSFEIEI
+1525 NHDSVSDSFEIEI

-1552 GIYDGYS
+1552 GSYDGKS

-1566 TGKAENGE
+1566 TGNAGDGE

-1581 DNCTLKES
+1581 DNCTLTES

-1622 AQLTVTAE
+1622 ARLTVTAE

-1684 LTAENGNYVITYQPG
+1684 LTAENGNYEITYQPG

-1718 KRVYDA
+1718 NRVYDA
-1724 KNTTPEAWT
+1724 KNTAPEAWT

-1738 MTVTI
+1738 VTVTF

-1758 TYTVEVHTEAGKNY
+1758 IYTVEVHTEAGKNY

-1813 AGTDTADVLNGSLQ
+1813 AGTDTADVLNGSLK

-1839 DYAIQPSGLTSE
+1839 DYSILPSGLTSE
-1851 NYEILFENGTLHA
+1851 NYEIHFENGTLHA

-1875 DNSDG
+1875 DNSGG

-1892 GKNVSNSRS
+1892 GKNVSNSSS
-1901 SENEAQGTWKR
+1901 SENDAQGTWKR
-1912 DEKGWWFEFTNGT
+1912 DNKGWWFEFKDGT
-1925 YPAGKKSENNSS
+1925 YPAG
-1937 EKPFWIWTGGR
+1937 EKINDQNGEKLGWIQKDGK
-1948 WWAFDSEGY
+1948 WWAFGSDGY
-1957 LKTGWV
+1957 LKRGWAQ
-1963 FDGASGKWYLLNEK
+1963 DNASGKWYLIDENT
-1977 NGMQI
+1977 GMQTS
-1982 GWHYDESGRFWYY
+1982 WHYDESDQHWYY
-1995 LDPVSGA
+1995 LDPASGV
-2002 MLTGWQLI
+2002 MLTGWQFI
-2010 NGKWYYFSKTSGAV
+2010 NGKWYYLSKISGAV
-2024 PLGSMYRET
+2024 PLGSMYREI

-2044 GAWDGLEAKE
+2044 GVWDGLETKE
-2054 N
+2054 K

>member
-1 MTSCAERIAGGTE
+1 
-14 KTYNKINYEPWNGLK
+14 
-29 IYEYNP
+29 
-35 KEPVI
+35 
-40 KGEMNMR
+40 MR

-56 AAVLIAVLLVNHGD
+56 AAVLISVLLVNHGD

-78 TITALEENLEEENKK
+78 TIPALEENLEEENKK

-126 ATASNGKEAPEI
+126 ATASNGKENPAT
-138 KRKMAKSA
+138 KRKMAKRA
-146 MNAEPVTE
+146 MNAETVTE
-154 GIYTISQTD
+154 ETYSISQPTE
-163 GKFKVVGGSLTEDGE
+163 GTFQVSGGSLEGDGT
-178 NLNSLTD
+178 SAKDLTD
-185 AFNKIL
+185 AIDKIL
-191 SFGTDTNININFDNV
+191 ENNADKKVTIDFNHIR
-206 NISSG
+206 ISG
-211 APGAPKLTK
+211 DGPVLKQ
-220 GCELTLK
+220 GCELTLTGSYEK
-227 GTYTSAA
+227 NSVGAA
-234 EAFIIGSND
+234 FYVGANGD
-243 TFIIHNEADITTSSY
+243 YIIHNKANITVGDNY
-258 VIRRS
+258 LYYRK
-263 SNAKNSTAIFE
+263 NDAKDATVLFE
-274 QNGGTVKSVD
+274 QEAGELTAGFELTAKDTVCLKGGT
-284 GFYMYENDV
+284 
-293 ISLNGG
+293 
-299 IINGNARGNGGT
+299 INGRGFGNGGNGHIEIT
-311 GSIKIKVGTWNGQLA
+311 DGIWKGRLSGIKK
-326 HIKDIDICGGQLN
+326 IDISGGEVN
-339 NIKDDTSTITAI
+339 YIETSTDDTAAI
-351 SESEEVSIRGGEIY
+351 KESEEVSISGGKIY
-365 AKNTNSSGRAFAIL
+365 AENTNPSGRAFAIL
-379 MSDKTKLSLSDNID
+379 MSDKTKLSLSGNID
-393 ISAAGGNTY
+393 ISAAGENTH
-402 GSIYYGYSAQS
+402 GSIYYGYSAKS
-413 CATIDAVNLKTIND
+413 CATIDAVNLETIND
-427 TFKFV
+427 SFKFV

-447 IKGSS
+447 IKGSAE
-452 GNMKTLVEGIHLSI
+452 NMETLVQGIHLSI
-466 VNHNSDKGYAD
+466 VNHNSTGGSAN
-477 QYKSYEARAVDNYI
+477 QYQSYEARAVGNYI
-491 RIMDP
+491 RIMDQNA
-496 KDESSLIPAGNIKS
+496 ESSLIQAGNIKS

-516 SDPEKYQVTITY
+516 SDTENYQVTITY

-533 GTEKVETVKYT
+533 GTEPVKTVEYT
-544 KAQVTVSGII
+544 KAQATVSGII

-565 GVEISVGTT
+565 GLEISVGTT
-574 KNPIAGDIT
+574 ENPIAGDIT

-652 NSADLIVDGNAHI
+652 TSADLIVDGNAHI

-676 YAISATGGVKV
+676 YAISAIGGVSV
-687 TVNGGTIES
+687 TMNDGRIES
-696 KKNTAVYL
+696 TNNTAVYINRL
-704 YRSGSSGLQEDHAKF
+704 GSSGLQEDHAKF

-732 LKHTHLNEVTLSGGK
+732 LKHTHLNEVSLSGGK
-747 ISGGENRPDVYM
+747 ISGGENQPDVYM
-759 ALEKNSVSGT
+759 AWEKKSVSGT
-769 AKFTVEGNF
+769 AKFTVKGNF

-874 YTVHVKYYTGKDEKD
+874 YTVHVKYYIGKDETN
-889 PFYDEYLLNLDDS
+889 PFYEEYLLNLDDS

-907 SNLGLPDGA
+907 SNIGLPGGA
-916 AFSVWRYKEDSNRN
+916 AFSVWRYKENSNRN
-930 GTATDTTATVNQLV
+930 GTATDTTVTVNQLV
-944 EDRLNPQGQIPEIE
+944 EDMLNPQGKIPEIE

-1059 QTVKFMTLKR
+1059 QTVNFKTLKR
-1069 TLTKDDFKIVGDT
+1069 TLTKDDFQIVGST

-1095 KVQPVEE
+1095 KVQPVEGN
-1102 KGGTFGIDA
+1102 GGTFGIDA

-1121 DADNFIGAPA
+1121 DTGSFIEAPA

-1165 FNPDWFQTVTSINYG
+1165 FNPDWFQTVTSIDYG
-1180 NDEED
+1180 KDEED

-1232 NADPDQEYV
+1232 NADPDQEYAA
-1241 TYYMG
+1241 YYMG
-1246 ITSSG
+1246 ITSSSG
-1251 GNNVEAHENPVRIGT
+1251 KNVEAQENPVRIGT

-1275 TISIVTCPDIRY
+1275 TISTVTCPDIRY
-1287 GEAPKPELTATD
+1287 GEAPKPELTAAD

-1343 ESTPVAFTVSR
+1343 ESTPVAFTVSK

-1413 TVNVTEITLDPKF
+1413 TVNVTEITLNPKF
-1426 EDRYEL
+1426 VDCYEL

-1445 KIENAQ
+1445 KIENAKIQ
-1451 IKNVSVRQMME
+1451 NVSVRQLME
-1462 LTYNGKEQLPKVTAT
+1462 LIYNGKEQLPGVTAT

-1495 QAADETQALKTVPAF
+1495 QAADKTQALKKAPPF
-1510 TDAGIYTVYYTASAA
+1510 TNAGTYTVYYTASAA

-1552 GIYDGYS
+1552 GIYDGQS

-1566 TGKAENGE
+1566 TGNAGNGE

-1581 DNCTLKES
+1581 DNCTLTES

-1609 DTISGSATVAITP
+1609 DTLSGSATVAITP
-1622 AQLTVTAE
+1622 APLTVTAE
-1630 SRNVTYK
+1630 SKNVTYK

-1645 TFEGFV
+1645 TFEGFI
-1651 NGENTE
+1651 NGESPE

-1662 LSYECAYAAGSDVD
+1662 LSYECAYAVGSDVD
-1676 EYKIIPSG
+1676 EYEIIPSG
-1684 LTAENGNYVITYQPG
+1684 LTAENGNYEITYLPG
-1699 KLTVSQAKPEFE
+1699 RLTVVQAKPKFE
-1711 LRNLDQL
+1711 LRNPAELN
-1718 KRVYDA
+1718 RVYDA
-1724 KNTTPEAWT
+1724 KNTAPETWT

-1738 MTVTI
+1738 VTVTI
-1743 KKGSEILTEAPMNAG
+1743 KKGGEILTEAPMNAG
-1758 TYTVEVHTEAGKNY
+1758 IYTVEVHTEAGKNY

-1799 GDAIP
+1799 GDTIP
-1804 EYAVLYEGF
+1804 EYTVLYEGF

-1851 NYEILFENGTLHA
+1851 NYEIHFENGTLHA

-1875 DNSDG
+1875 DNSGD

-1892 GKNVSNSRS
+1892 GKNVSNSSS
-1901 SENEAQGTWKR
+1901 SENDAQGTWKC
-1912 DEKGWWFEFTNGT
+1912 DEKGWWFEFKDGT
-1925 YPAGKKSENNSS
+1925 YPAG
-1937 EKPFWIWTGGR
+1937 EKTSDQNGEKLGWIQKDGK
-1948 WWAFDSEGY
+1948 WWAFGSDGY
-1957 LKTGWV
+1957 LKSGWAQ
-1963 FDGASGKWYLLNEK
+1963 DNASGKWYLIDENT
-1977 NGMQI
+1977 GMQTS
-1982 GWHYDESGRFWYY
+1982 WHYDESDQHWYY
-1995 LDPVSGA
+1995 LDPASGA
-2002 MLTGWQLI
+2002 MLTGWQFI
-2010 NGKWYYFSKTSGAV
+2010 NGKWYYLSKTSGAV
-2024 PLGSMYRET
+2024 PLGSMYREI

-2054 N
+2054 K

>member
-29 IYEYNP
+29 IYKYNP

-56 AAVLIAVLLVNHGD
+56 AAALIAVLLVNHGD

-78 TITALEENLEEENKK
+78 TIPALEENLEEENKK
-93 IEAETASASNADE
+93 IEAETASGSNADE

-126 ATASNGKEAPEI
+126 ATASNGKETPEI

-154 GIYTISQTD
+154 VMYSISQPTE
-163 GKFKVVGGSLTEDGE
+163 GTFQVSGGSLTEDGE
-178 NLNSLTD
+178 NLSSLTD

-243 TFIIHNEADITTSSY
+243 TFIIHNEANIKTVKTGSY
-258 VIRRS
+258 VIGRS
-263 SNAKNSTAIFE
+263 SAPNSTVIFE
-274 QNGGTVKSVD
+274 QNGGTVESVD

-299 IINGNARGNGGT
+299 TINGNARGNGGT
-311 GSIKIKVGTWNGQLA
+311 GSIKIKDGTWNGQLA
-326 HIKDIDICGGQLN
+326 HIKDIDIYGGQLN
-339 NIKDDTSTITAI
+339 NTKDDTSTIAAI
-351 SESEEVSIRGGEIY
+351 KECEEVSIRGGSVF
-365 AKNTNSSGRAFAIL
+365 AKNTKGKAFAIYMIKNTQL
-379 MSDKTKLSLSDNID
+379 TLSGNID
-393 ISAAGGNTY
+393 VSASGTTS
-402 GSIYYGYSAQS
+402 GSIYYGVASTYPVINAENVQNIGENFFVVPSDRTMEVNPVSNWIMGSKNNIEYLCENIKLTVVNAYDKGSADEYTNYTLKAVGNYIRFVDENKPASPLKSGAIKLADITLSSDGTSYEVYYEVTTDGKEYEETVTYSAQ
-413 CATIDAVNLKTIND
+413 NQK
-427 TFKFV
+427 
-432 VSDLAMKASSSLKNW
+432 VSDILND
-447 IKGSS
+447 
-452 GNMKTLVEGIHLSI
+452 I
-466 VNHNSDKGYAD
+466 VS
-477 QYKSYEARAVDNYI
+477 V
-491 RIMDP
+491 
-496 KDESSLIPAGNIKS
+496 
-510 AEIQLP
+510 
-516 SDPEKYQVTITY
+516 
-528 DKTED
+528 
-533 GTEKVETVKYT
+533 
-544 KAQVTVSGII
+544 
-554 DEILLRNTGTD
+554 NTGTT
-565 GVEISVGTT
+565 GPEITIGSIGT
-574 KNPIAGDIT
+574 PIEEDIT
-583 VDSGNADDKPVLLK
+583 IDTGSMDENKTTTLK
-597 GKITGKVNVVGTGTL
+597 GAITGKVNVTGSGTL
-612 ESEINCS
+612 QSEINCS
-619 GFNGETKST
+619 GFYGRTNSE
-628 IHITGG
+628 IHITDGQITG
-634 EIIGTVNADN
+634 KEN
-644 ANESVITL
+644 ANDAVIVLGAANLTVEGEHTKIWDK
-652 NSADLIVDGNAHI
+652 SASGGD
-665 VDQSAYSSQNR
+665 R
-676 YAISATGGVKV
+676 YAIQAIGGVSV
-687 TVNGGTIES
+687 
-696 KKNTAVYL
+696 
-704 YRSGSSGLQEDHAKF
+704 
-719 EMTGGTIK
+719 TIK
-727 GGEYG
+727 GGEIKSDNNTAVYIYRSSGQKKDHATFTMEGGTITGGVYG
-732 LKHTHLNEVTLSGGK
+732 LRHAHLNEINLSGGT
-747 ISGGENRPDVYM
+747 ITGGANQPDVYM
-759 ALEKNSVSGT
+759 AQEINVSET
-769 AKFTVEGNF
+769 ANFTVEGNF
-778 PFASMQIESASKV
+778 PFKSMQIESASLK
-791 NEIDFTKAKA
+791 NEIDFTKATVTEDK
-801 TGEENLKI
+801 KI
-809 NLPLDGNDTGA
+809 LISSPLDA
-820 NMKLFKASTSNYRD
+820 NTKESYVKLFKASTSNYQD
-834 LLEHI
+834 LIKHI
-839 TLSGGKTPIFA
+839 ELTGGINPICV
-850 VYNEHKISDNP
+850 VYNANPVSANP
-861 ETTEIYAFSAPNL
+861 ETTEIYAFSAPNP
-874 YTVHVKYYTGKDEKD
+874 YTVHVKYYTGKDESN
-889 PFYDEYLLNLDDS
+889 PFYEEYLLNLDDI

-916 AFSVWRYKEDSNRN
+916 AFSVWRYKENSNRN
-930 GTATDTTATVNQLV
+930 GTATDVTKTVNELFNGILYPTSAV
-944 EDRLNPQGQIPEIE
+944 PEIE
-958 LYAGYQVKFDAAIS
+958 LYAGYQVALNAAA
-972 SDDIKENFATI
+972 DDIKANSAVI

-989 TKVYYTNSNYQGYT
+989 TTVYYTNDSKYRGYT
-1003 GEALRAE
+1003 GEGLRAA
-1010 AKKEDSKASFATVDV
+1010 AKSADTQNHFVTKEVQ
-1025 ENGKFSIELNNL
+1025 NGEISIELNNL
-1037 SVDTSYTYY
+1037 SVNTAYTYY
-1046 LVAENDNNDVSEM
+1046 LVAENANNDVSEM
-1059 QTVKFMTLKR
+1059 QTVKFTTLKR
-1069 TLTKDDFKIVGDT
+1069 TLTKDDFQIVGST
-1082 EFTYTNNGDVHNV
+1082 EFTYTHNGDIHVIEV
-1095 KVQPVEE
+1095 RPVEGKE
-1102 KGGTFGIDA
+1102 GSFGINA
-1111 VRYKEKVGAE
+1111 VQYKEKVGAE
-1121 DADNFIGAPA
+1121 DTGNFIGAPA

-1165 FNPDWFQTVTSINYG
+1165 FNPGWFQTVTSINYG
-1180 NDEED
+1180 NDKED

-1191 KDAYSVGGHTVTGY
+1191 KDEYNGVGGSAVTGY
-1205 GEIRFELYRDAELTQ
+1205 GQIEYKLYNDSELTQ
-1220 KVSRNA
+1220 EVLRNSD
-1226 EGHYEV
+1226 GHY
-1232 NADPDQEYV
+1232 DSSPDMNQDYA

-1246 ITSSG
+1246 VTSTG
-1251 GNNVEAHENPVRIGT
+1251 GDNVEPQKTPILVGT
-1266 DLKIYRASN
+1266 QINVMRATN
-1275 TISIVTCPDIRY
+1275 TISITSCPDIRY
-1287 GEAPKPELTATD
+1287 GETPQPEIVATD
-1299 TTGEIKYTYSSTED
+1299 TTGGVQYTYSSTAN
-1313 GEYKEWNAENKPGL
+1313 GEYTDWNEKNKPGK

-1332 TVSQS
+1332 TVGKSQ
-1337 RNYKKA
+1337 NYNEA
-1343 ESTPVAFTVSR
+1343 ESIPVEFEVSK
-1354 AQLVPSVNTLQS
+1354 AKLVPSVSAVKS
-1366 KTYDGDT
+1366 KIYDGNT
-1373 NAEGTLT
+1373 KAEGTLT

-1386 KPILPEDA
+1386 NPILSEDA
-1394 GKLKANG
+1394 VALEAKG
-1401 TFQWTSS
+1401 TFTWTSKDAGTNTVDVTGIAL
-1408 DSGTD
+1408 DSQ
-1413 TVNVTEITLDPKF
+1413 F
-1426 EDRYEL
+1426 ADRYEL

-1445 KIENAQ
+1445 KIKNAQ

-1462 LTYNGKEQLPKVTAT
+1462 LTYNGREQLPEVTAT

-1482 GTAITFRYGLTAE
+1482 GTAITFRYGLTAV

-1552 GIYDGYS
+1552 GIYDGKS

-1566 TGKAENGE
+1566 TGNAGDGE

-1581 DNCTLKES
+1581 DNCTLTES

-1662 LSYECAYAAGSDVD
+1662 LSYECAYVAGSDVD
-1676 EYKIIPSG
+1676 EYEIIPSG
-1684 LTAENGNYVITYQPG
+1684 LTAENGNYEITYQPG

-1718 KRVYDA
+1718 NRVYDA
-1724 KNTTPEAWT
+1724 KNTAPEAWT

-1738 MTVTI
+1738 VTVTF

-1758 TYTVEVHTEAGKNY
+1758 IYTVEVHTEAGKNY

-1813 AGTDTADVLNGSLQ
+1813 AGTDTADVLNGSLK

-1839 DYAIQPSGLTSE
+1839 DYSILPSGLTSE
-1851 NYEILFENGTLHA
+1851 NYEIHFENGTLHA

-1875 DNSDG
+1875 DNSGG

-1892 GKNVSNSRS
+1892 GKNVSNSSS
-1901 SENEAQGTWKR
+1901 SENDAQGTWKR
-1912 DEKGWWFEFTNGT
+1912 DNKGWWFEFKDGT
-1925 YPAGKKSENNSS
+1925 YPAG
-1937 EKPFWIWTGGR
+1937 EKINDQNGEKLGWIQKDGK
-1948 WWAFDSEGY
+1948 WWAFGSDGY
-1957 LKTGWV
+1957 LKRGWAQ
-1963 FDGASGKWYLLNEK
+1963 DNASGKWYLIDENT
-1977 NGMQI
+1977 GMQTS
-1982 GWHYDESGRFWYY
+1982 WHYDESDQHWYY
-1995 LDPVSGA
+1995 LDPASGV
-2002 MLTGWQLI
+2002 MLTGWQFI
-2010 NGKWYYFSKTSGAV
+2010 NGKWYYLSKISGAV
-2024 PLGSMYRET
+2024 PLGSMYREI

-2044 GAWDGLEAKE
+2044 GVWDGLETKE
-2054 N
+2054 K

>member
-1 MTSCAERIAGGTE
+1 
-14 KTYNKINYEPWNGLK
+14 
-29 IYEYNP
+29 
-35 KEPVI
+35 
-40 KGEMNMR
+40 MR

-56 AAVLIAVLLVNHGD
+56 AAALIAVLLVNHGD

-78 TITALEENLEEENKK
+78 TIPALEENLEEENKI

-126 ATASNGKEAPEI
+126 ATASNGKETPET
-138 KRKMAKSA
+138 KKKMAKRA
-146 MNAEPVTE
+146 MNAESVTE
-154 GIYTISQTD
+154 GTYSISQTD

-211 APGAPKLTK
+211 APKLTK
-220 GCELTLK
+220 GCKLTLK
-227 GTYTSAA
+227 GTYTSEV
-234 EAFIIGSND
+234 EAFIIGSDD
-243 TFIIHNEADITTSSY
+243 TFIIHNEANITTKSY
-258 VIRRS
+258 VIGRS
-263 SNAKNSTAIFE
+263 SAPESTVIFE
-274 QNGGTVKSVD
+274 QSGGTVESVG

-293 ISLNGG
+293 ISLKEGT
-299 IINGNARGNGGT
+299 INGNARGNGGT
-311 GSIKIKVGTWNGQLA
+311 GSIKIKDGTWNGRLA

-351 SESEEVSIRGGEIY
+351 SESEEVSISGGKIY
-365 AKNTNSSGRAFAIL
+365 AENTNSSGRAFAISML
-379 MSDKTKLSLSDNID
+379 DKTKLSLSDNID
-393 ISAAGGNTY
+393 ISAAGGNTN
-402 GSIYYGYSAQS
+402 GSIYYGYRAQS
-413 CATIDAVNLKTIND
+413 CATIDAVNLETIND
-427 TFKFV
+427 SFKFV
-432 VSDLAMKASSSLKNW
+432 VSDLAMNASSSLKNW

-452 GNMKTLVEGIHLSI
+452 ENMEKLVKGIHLSI
-466 VNHNSDKGYAD
+466 VNHNSNVGYAD
-477 QYKSYEARAVDNYI
+477 KYQSYEARAVGNYI

-496 KDESSLIPAGNIKS
+496 KAESSLIPAGNIKS

-565 GVEISVGTT
+565 GLEISVGRTE
-574 KNPIAGDIT
+574 NPIDGDIT

-652 NSADLIVDGNAHI
+652 TSADLIVDGNAHI

-676 YAISATGGVKV
+676 YAISAIGGVSV
-687 TVNGGTIES
+687 TMNDGRIES
-696 KKNTAVYL
+696 TNNTAVYINRL
-704 YRSGSSGLQEDHAKF
+704 GSSGLQEDHAKF
-719 EMTGGTIK
+719 KMTGGTIK

-732 LKHTHLNEVTLSGGK
+732 LKHTHLNEVSLSGGT
-747 ISGGENRPDVYM
+747 IFGGKNQPDVYM
-759 ALEKNSVSGT
+759 ALERNSVSGT

-778 PFASMQIESASKV
+778 PFVSMKIESASKV
-791 NEIDFTKAKA
+791 NEIDFTKARV
-801 TGEENLKI
+801 TGEEKIQI
-809 NLPLDGNDTGA
+809 NLPWTGGDTESNA
-820 NMKLFKASTSNYRD
+820 KLFKASTSNYQN
-834 LLEHI
+834 LIKHI
-839 TLSGGKTPIFA
+839 ELTGGSNPICV
-850 VYNEHKISDNP
+850 VYNANPVSANP
-861 ETTEIYAFSAPNL
+861 ETTEIYAFSAPNP
-874 YTVHVKYYTGKDEKD
+874 YTVHVKYYIGKDEKD
-889 PFYDEYLLNLDDS
+889 PFYEEYLLNLDDS

-907 SNLGLPDGA
+907 SNIGLPGGA
-916 AFSVWRYKEDSNRN
+916 AFSVWRYKEKSNRN
-930 GTATDTTATVNQLV
+930 GTATDVTKTVKELV
-944 EDRLNPQGQIPEIE
+944 NEELYQKGAVPEIE
-958 LYAGYQVKFDAAIS
+958 LYAGYQVALNAAA
-972 SDDIKENFATI
+972 DDIKANSAVI

-989 TKVYYTNSNYQGYT
+989 TTVYYTNDSKYQGYT
-1003 GEALRAE
+1003 GEGLRAA
-1010 AKKEDSKASFATVDV
+1010 AKSADTQKDFVTKEVQ
-1025 ENGKFSIELNNL
+1025 NGEISIELNNL
-1037 SVDTSYTYY
+1037 SVNTAYTYY
-1046 LVAENDNNDVSEM
+1046 LVAENANNDVSEM
-1059 QTVKFMTLKR
+1059 QTVKFTTLKR
-1069 TLTKDDFKIVGDT
+1069 TLTKDDFQIVGST
-1082 EFTYTNNGDVHNV
+1082 EFTYTHNGDIHVIEV
-1095 KVQPVEE
+1095 RPVEGKE
-1102 KGGTFGIDA
+1102 GSFGIGA

-1191 KDAYSVGGHTVTGY
+1191 KDEYNGVGGSAVTGY
-1205 GEIRFELYRDAELTQ
+1205 GQIEYKLYNDSELTQ
-1220 KVSRNA
+1220 EVLRNSD
-1226 EGHYEV
+1226 GHY
-1232 NADPDQEYV
+1232 DSSPDMNQEYAI
-1241 TYYMG
+1241 YYMG
-1246 ITSSG
+1246 VTSTGGDNVEPQVKPVLVGTQITVNRATNIISITS
-1251 GNNVEAHENPVRIGT
+1251 
-1266 DLKIYRASN
+1266 
-1275 TISIVTCPDIRY
+1275 CPNIRY
-1287 GEAPKPELTATD
+1287 GETPNPELTAAD
-1299 TTGEIKYTYSSTED
+1299 TTGEITYTYSSTEN
-1313 GEYKEWNAENKPGL
+1313 GEYKDWNVENKPGT

-1332 TVSQS
+1332 AVSQS
-1337 RNYKKA
+1337 RNYEKA
-1343 ESTPVAFTVSR
+1343 ESTPVAFTVSKAR
-1354 AQLVPSVNTLQS
+1354 LVPSVNTIQS
-1366 KTYDGDT
+1366 KIYDGGT
-1373 NAEGTLT
+1373 SAEGTLT
-1380 LSSADG
+1380 LSSTDG
-1386 KPILPEDA
+1386 NPILSEDA
-1394 GKLKANG
+1394 VALEAKG
-1401 TFQWTSS
+1401 TFTWTSK
-1408 DSGTD
+1408 DAGTN
-1413 TVNVTEITLDPKF
+1413 TVNVTGIELDSKF

-1432 TTSELSNVSCSGA
+1432 TASELSNVSCSGA

-1462 LTYNGKEQLPKVTAT
+1462 LTYNGKEQLPEVTAT
-1477 GSTIG
+1477 GSTVG
-1482 GTAITFRYGLTAE
+1482 GTAITFHYGLTAE
-1495 QAADETQALKTVPAF
+1495 QAADETQALKTAPAF

-1525 NHDSVSGSFEIEI
+1525 NHDSVSGSFEIKI

-1552 GIYDGYS
+1552 GIYDGQS

-1566 TGKAENGE
+1566 SGNAGDGE

-1581 DNCTLKES
+1581 DNCTLTES

-1609 DTISGSATVAITP
+1609 DTLSGSATVAITP
-1622 AQLTVTAE
+1622 APLTVTAE
-1630 SRNVTYK
+1630 SKNVTYK

-1657 VLGGT
+1657 ILGGT
-1662 LSYECAYAAGSDVD
+1662 LSYECAYAVGSDVD
-1676 EYKIIPSG
+1676 EYEIIPSG
-1684 LTAENGNYVITYQPG
+1684 LTAENGNYEITYLPG
-1699 KLTVSQAKPEFE
+1699 RLTVVQAKPKFE
-1711 LRNLDQL
+1711 LRNPAELN
-1718 KRVYDA
+1718 RVYDA
-1724 KNTTPEAWT
+1724 KNTAPETWT

-1738 MTVTI
+1738 VTVTI
-1743 KKGSEILTEAPMNAG
+1743 KNGSEILTEAPVGTG
-1758 TYTVEVHTEAGKNY
+1758 TYTVEVHADAGKNY
-1772 EAGSQIF
+1772 EAGSRIF

-1804 EYAVLYEGF
+1804 EYTVLYEGF

-1851 NYEILFENGTLHA
+1851 NYEIHFENGTLHA

-1901 SENEAQGTWKR
+1901 SDNEAQGTWKR

-1977 NGMQI
+1977 SGMQI
-1982 GWHYDESGRFWYY
+1982 GWYYDESGRFWYY

-2024 PLGSMYRET
+2024 PLGSMYKET

-2054 N
+2054 K

>member
-1 MTSCAERIAGGTE
+1 
-14 KTYNKINYEPWNGLK
+14 
-29 IYEYNP
+29 
-35 KEPVI
+35 
-40 KGEMNMR
+40 MR

-78 TITALEENLEEENKK
+78 MIPALEENLEEENKK

-126 ATASNGKEAPEI
+126 ATASNGKEIPET
-138 KRKMAKSA
+138 KRKMAKRA
-146 MNAEPVTE
+146 MNVEPVTG
-154 GIYTISQTD
+154 GIYTISQATD
-163 GKFKVVGGSLTEDGE
+163 GTFQVSGGSLEGDGT
-178 NLNSLTD
+178 SVKDLTD
-185 AFNKIL
+185 AIETIL
-191 SFGTDTNININFDNV
+191 NNSADKKVTINFNDIC
-206 NISSG
+206 ISG
-211 APGAPKLTK
+211 DEPVLKQD
-220 GCELTLK
+220 CELTLTGSYEK
-227 GTYTSAA
+227 TNLGAA
-234 EAFIIGSND
+234 FYIGANGD
-243 TFIIHNEADITTSSY
+243 YIIHNKAKITVGNNY
-258 VIRRS
+258 IYYRK
-263 SNAKNSTAIFE
+263 NDAKDATVLFE
-274 QNGGTVKSVD
+274 QEAGELTARFELTAKDTVCLKGGT
-284 GFYMYENDV
+284 
-293 ISLNGG
+293 
-299 IINGNARGNGGT
+299 INGRGFGNGGHGHIEIT
-311 GSIKIKVGTWNGQLA
+311 DGIWNGQLFG
-326 HIKDIDICGGQLN
+326 IKKIDISGGEV
-339 NIKDDTSTITAI
+339 KYKAEKTDDVTAI
-351 SESEEVSIRGGEIY
+351 SESEEVSISGGKIY
-365 AKNTNSSGRAFAIL
+365 AENTNSSGRAFAIL
-379 MSDKTKLSLSDNID
+379 MSDKTKLSLSGNID
-393 ISAAGGNTY
+393 ISAAGENTH
-402 GSIYYGYSAQS
+402 GSIYYGYSAKS
-413 CATIDAVNLKTIND
+413 CATIDAVNLETIND
-427 TFKFV
+427 SFKFV
-432 VSDLAMKASSSLKNW
+432 VSDLAMNASSSLKNW

-452 GNMKTLVEGIHLSI
+452 TNMDTLVNGIHLSI
-466 VNHNSDKGYAD
+466 VNHNSTGGSAN
-477 QYKSYEARAVDNYI
+477 QYQSYEARAVGNYI

-496 KDESSLIPAGNIKS
+496 KAESSLIQAGNIKS

-516 SDPEKYQVTITY
+516 SGTENYQVTITY

-533 GTEKVETVKYT
+533 GTEPVKTVEYT
-544 KAQVTVSGII
+544 KAQATVSGII

-565 GVEISVGTT
+565 GLEISVGTT
-574 KNPIAGDIT
+574 ENPIAGDIT
-583 VDSGNADDKPVLLK
+583 VDTGNADDKPVLLK

-652 NSADLIVDGNAHI
+652 TSADLIVDGNAHI

-676 YAISATGGVKV
+676 YAISAIGGVSV
-687 TVNGGTIES
+687 TMNDGRIES
-696 KKNTAVYL
+696 TNNTAVYINRL
-704 YRSGSSGLQEDHAKF
+704 GSSGLQEDHAKF

-732 LKHTHLNEVTLSGGK
+732 LKHTQLNEITLSGGT
-747 ISGGENRPDVYM
+747 ISGGESQPDVYM

-874 YTVHVKYYTGKDEKD
+874 YTVHVKYYIGKDETN
-889 PFYDEYLLNLDDS
+889 PFYEEYLLNLDDS

-907 SNLGLPDGA
+907 SNIGLPGGA
-916 AFSVWRYKEDSNRN
+916 AFSVWRYKENSNRN
-930 GTATDTTATVNQLV
+930 GTATDTTVTVNQLV
-944 EDRLNPQGQIPEIE
+944 EDMLNPQGKIPEIE

-1010 AKKEDSKASFATVDV
+1010 AKKEDSKASIATVDV

-1059 QTVKFMTLKR
+1059 QTVKFKTLKR
-1069 TLTKDDFKIVGDT
+1069 TLTTDDFQIVGST
-1082 EFTYTNNGDVHNV
+1082 EFTYTHNGDVHNV
-1095 KVQPVEE
+1095 KVQPVEGN
-1102 KGGTFGIDA
+1102 GGTFGIDA

-1121 DADNFIGAPA
+1121 DTGSFIEAPA

-1137 IYVSTNSENGVER
+1137 IYVSTNSEKGVER

-1165 FNPDWFQTVTSINYG
+1165 FNPDWFQTVTSIEYG
-1180 NDEED
+1180 NDEENH
-1185 YLKPGI
+1185 LKPII
-1191 KDAYSVGGHTVTGY
+1191 KDDYSVGGQTVTGY

-1232 NADPDQEYV
+1232 NADPDQEYAA
-1241 TYYMG
+1241 YYMG
-1246 ITSSG
+1246 ITSSSG
-1251 GNNVEAHENPVRIGT
+1251 KNVEAQENPVRIGT

-1287 GEAPKPELTATD
+1287 GEAPKPKLTATD
-1299 TTGEIKYTYSSTED
+1299 TTGEIKYTYSSTEN
-1313 GEYKEWNAENKPGL
+1313 GEYKEWNAENKPGR

-1343 ESTPVAFTVSR
+1343 ESTPVAFTVSK

-1426 EDRYEL
+1426 ADCYEL

-1451 IKNVSVRQMME
+1451 IKNVSVRQLTE
-1462 LTYNGKEQLPKVTAT
+1462 LIYNGQEQLPEVTAT

-1495 QAADETQALKTVPAF
+1495 QAADETQALKKAPPF
-1510 TDAGIYTVYYTASAA
+1510 TNAGTYTVYYTASAA

-1538 KNASITGVDAAGYT
+1538 KKASITGVDAAGYT

-1581 DNCTLKES
+1581 DNCTLTES

-1622 AQLTVTAE
+1622 ARLTVTAE
-1630 SRNVTYK
+1630 SKNVTYK

-1651 NGENTE
+1651 NGENAE

-1662 LSYECAYAAGSDVD
+1662 LSYECAYADGSDVN
-1676 EYKIIPSG
+1676 EYEIIPSG
-1684 LTAENGNYVITYQPG
+1684 LIAENGNYVITYQPG

-1718 KRVYDA
+1718 NRVYDA
-1724 KNTTPEAWT
+1724 KNTAPEAWT

-1772 EAGSQIF
+1772 EAGSQTF

-1804 EYAVLYEGF
+1804 EYKVLYEGF
-1813 AGTDTADVLNGSLQ
+1813 AGTDTADVLNGSLK

-1839 DYAIQPSGLTSE
+1839 DYSILPSGLTSE
-1851 NYEILFENGTLHA
+1851 NYEIHFENGTLHA

-1875 DNSDG
+1875 DNSGD

-1892 GKNVSNSRS
+1892 GKNVSNSSS
-1901 SENEAQGTWKR
+1901 SENDAQGTWKC
-1912 DEKGWWFEFTNGT
+1912 DEKGWWFEFKDGT
-1925 YPAGKKSENNSS
+1925 YPAG
-1937 EKPFWIWTGGR
+1937 EKTSDQNGEKLGWIQKDGK
-1948 WWAFDSEGY
+1948 WWAFGSDGY
-1957 LKTGWV
+1957 LKSGWAQ
-1963 FDGASGKWYLLNEK
+1963 DNASGKWYLIDENT
-1977 NGMQI
+1977 GMQTS
-1982 GWHYDESGRFWYY
+1982 WHYDESDQHWYY
-1995 LDPVSGA
+1995 LDPASGA
-2002 MLTGWQLI
+2002 MLTGWQFI
-2010 NGKWYYFSKTSGAV
+2010 NGKWYYLSKTSGAV
-2024 PLGSMYRET
+2024 PLGSMYREI

-2054 N
+2054 K

>member
-14 KTYNKINYEPWNGLK
+14 KTYNKINYEPWNSLK
-29 IYEYNP
+29 IYKYNP

-56 AAVLIAVLLVNHGD
+56 AAALIAVLLVNHGD
-70 MGIMAKAE
+70 IGIMAKAE
-78 TITALEENLEEENKK
+78 TIPALEENLEEENKK
-93 IEAETASASNADE
+93 IEAETASESNADE

-126 ATASNGKEAPEI
+126 ATASNGKETPEI

-146 MNAEPVTE
+146 MNAETVTE
-154 GIYTISQTD
+154 ETYSISQTD

-178 NLNSLTD
+178 NLKSLTD

-191 SFGTDTNININFDNV
+191 SFGTGTNININFDNV

-211 APGAPKLTK
+211 APKLTK
-220 GCELTLK
+220 GCKLTLK
-227 GTYTSAA
+227 GTYTS
-234 EAFIIGSND
+234 EVGAFIIGSND
-243 TFIIHNEADITTSSY
+243 TFIIHNEANIKTVKTGSY
-258 VIRRS
+258 VIGRS
-263 SNAKNSTAIFE
+263 SAPNSTVIFE
-274 QNGGTVKSVD
+274 QNGGTVESVD

-299 IINGNARGNGGT
+299 TINGNARGNGGT
-311 GSIKIKVGTWNGQLA
+311 GSIKIKDGTWNGQLA

-379 MSDKTKLSLSDNID
+379 MSDKTKLSLSGNID

-676 YAISATGGVKV
+676 YAISAIGGVSV
-687 TVNGGTIES
+687 TINNGLIES
-696 KKNTAVYL
+696 TNNTAVYINRL
-704 YRSGSSGLQEDHAKF
+704 GSSGLQENHAKF

-732 LKHTHLNEVTLSGGK
+732 LKHTQLNEITLSGGT
-747 ISGGENRPDVYM
+747 ISGAASKSDVYM
-759 ALEKNSVSGT
+759 ANGRTGTSGT
-769 AKFTVEGNF
+769 ADFTVIGDF
-778 PFASMQIESASKV
+778 PFSSMLIENVSVK
-791 NEIDFTKAKA
+791 NEIDFTEATV
-801 TGEENLKI
+801 TGEEKIQI
-809 NLPLDGNDTGA
+809 NLPWAGGDTESNA
-820 NMKLFKASTSNYRD
+820 KLFKASTSNYQN
-834 LLEHI
+834 LIKHI
-839 TLSGGKTPIFA
+839 ELTGGSNPICV
-850 VYNEHKISDNP
+850 VYNANP
-861 ETTEIYAFSAPNL
+861 VSADPTTTEIYAFSAPNP
-874 YTVHVKYYTGKDEKD
+874 YTVHVKYYTGKDESN
-889 PFYDEYLLNLDDS
+889 PFYEEYLLNLDDI

-916 AFSVWRYKEDSNRN
+916 AFSVWRYKENSNRN
-930 GTATDTTATVNQLV
+930 GTATDVTKTVNELFNGILYPTSAV
-944 EDRLNPQGQIPEIE
+944 PEIE
-958 LYAGYQVKFDAAIS
+958 LYAGYQVALNAAA
-972 SDDIKENFATI
+972 DDIKANSAVI

-989 TKVYYTNSNYQGYT
+989 TTVYYTNDSKYRGYT
-1003 GEALRAE
+1003 GEGLRAA
-1010 AKKEDSKASFATVDV
+1010 AKSADTQNHFVTKEVQ
-1025 ENGKFSIELNNL
+1025 NGEISIELNNL
-1037 SVDTSYTYY
+1037 SVNTAYTYY
-1046 LVAENDNNDVSEM
+1046 LVAENANNDVSEM
-1059 QTVKFMTLKR
+1059 QTVKFTTLKR
-1069 TLTKDDFKIVGDT
+1069 TLTKDDFQIVGST
-1082 EFTYTNNGDVHNV
+1082 EFTYTHNGDIHVIEV
-1095 KVQPVEE
+1095 RPVEGKE
-1102 KGGTFGIDA
+1102 GSFGINA
-1111 VRYKEKVGAE
+1111 VQYKEKVGAE
-1121 DADNFIGAPA
+1121 DTGNFIGAPA

-1165 FNPDWFQTVTSINYG
+1165 FNSDWFQTVTSINYG

-1191 KDAYSVGGHTVTGY
+1191 KDEYNGVGGSAVTGY
-1205 GEIRFELYRDAELTQ
+1205 GQIEYKLYNDSELTQ
-1220 KVSRNA
+1220 EVLRNSD
-1226 EGHYEV
+1226 GHY
-1232 NADPDQEYV
+1232 DSSPDMNQEYAI
-1241 TYYMG
+1241 YYMG
-1246 ITSSG
+1246 VTSTG
-1251 GNNVEAHENPVRIGT
+1251 GDNVEPQGTPVLVGT
-1266 DLKIYRASN
+1266 QITVKRATN
-1275 TISIVTCPDIRY
+1275 TISITSCPDIRY
-1287 GEAPKPELTATD
+1287 GETPKPESEATD
-1299 TTGEIKYTYSSTED
+1299 TTGGVKYTYSSTAN
-1313 GEYKEWNAENKPGL
+1313 GEYTDWNEKNKPGT

-1332 TVSQS
+1332 TVGKSQ
-1337 RNYKKA
+1337 NYNEATSDSVEFEVSKA
-1343 ESTPVAFTVSR
+1343 K
-1354 AQLVPSVNTLQS
+1354 LVPSVSAVKS
-1366 KTYDGDT
+1366 KIYDGNT
-1373 NAEGTLT
+1373 KAEGTLT

-1386 KPILPEDA
+1386 NPILSEDA
-1394 GKLKANG
+1394 VALEAKG
-1401 TFQWTSS
+1401 TFTWTSKDAGTNTVDVTGIAL
-1408 DSGTD
+1408 DSQ
-1413 TVNVTEITLDPKF
+1413 F

-1432 TTSELSNVSCSGA
+1432 TARELSNVSCSGA
-1445 KIENAQ
+1445 KIENAKIQ
-1451 IKNVSVRQMME
+1451 NVSVRQISE
-1462 LTYNGKEQLPKVTAT
+1462 LTYNGKEQKPDVETT

-1482 GTAITFRYGLTAE
+1482 GTAITFRYGLTAV

-1525 NHDSVSGSFEIEI
+1525 NHDSVYGSFEIEI
-1538 KNASITGVDAAGYT
+1538 KKASITGVDAAGYT
-1552 GIYDGYS
+1552 GIYDGKS

-1566 TGKAENGE
+1566 TGNAGDGE

-1581 DNCTLKES
+1581 DNCKLTES
-1589 PVYKNTGSYTVYYTV
+1589 PVYKNAGNYTVYYTV

-1676 EYKIIPSG
+1676 EYEIIPSG
-1684 LTAENGNYVITYQPG
+1684 LIAENGNYVITYQPG

-1718 KRVYDA
+1718 NRVYDA
-1724 KNTTPEAWT
+1724 KNTAPEAWT

-1772 EAGSQIF
+1772 EAGSQTF

-1804 EYAVLYEGF
+1804 EYTVLYEGF

-1839 DYAIQPSGLTSE
+1839 DYAIQPSGLTSG

-1875 DNSDG
+1875 DNSGG

-1892 GKNVSNSRS
+1892 GKNVSNSSS
-1901 SENEAQGTWKR
+1901 SENDAQGTWKR
-1912 DEKGWWFEFTNGT
+1912 DEKGWWFEFRDGT
-1925 YPAGKKSENNSS
+1925 YPAG
-1937 EKPFWIWTGGR
+1937 EKTSDQNGEKLGWIQKDGK
-1948 WWAFDSEGY
+1948 WWAFGSDGY
-1957 LKTGWV
+1957 LKRGWAQ
-1963 FDGASGKWYLLNEK
+1963 DNASGKWYLIDENT
-1977 NGMQI
+1977 GMQTS
-1982 GWHYDESGRFWYY
+1982 WHYDESDQHWYY
-1995 LDPVSGA
+1995 LDPASGV
-2002 MLTGWQLI
+2002 MLTGWQFI
-2010 NGKWYYFSKTSGAV
+2010 NGKWYYLSKISGAV
-2024 PLGSMYRET
+2024 PLGSMYREI

-2044 GAWDGLEAKE
+2044 GVWDGLETKE
-2054 N
+2054 K

>member
-1 MTSCAERIAGGTE
+1 
-14 KTYNKINYEPWNGLK
+14 
-29 IYEYNP
+29 
-35 KEPVI
+35 
-40 KGEMNMR
+40 MR

-93 IEAETASASNADE
+93 IEAEIASASNADE

-126 ATASNGKEAPEI
+126 ATASNGKETPEI

-154 GIYTISQTD
+154 VMYSISQPTE
-163 GKFKVVGGSLTEDGE
+163 GTFQVSGGSLEGDGTSTT
-178 NLNSLTD
+178 NLTD
-185 AFNKIL
+185 AIDKIL
-191 SFGTDTNININFDNV
+191 EVDKKVTINFDN
-206 NISSG
+206 ISISG
-211 APGAPKLTK
+211 DGPVLKQ
-220 GCELTLK
+220 GCELTLTGSYK
-227 GTYTSAA
+227 KNSAGV
-234 EAFIIGSND
+234 AFYIGANGD
-243 TFIIHNEADITTSSY
+243 YKIHNKANITTVDDNY
-258 VIRRS
+258 LYYRK
-263 SNAKNSTAIFE
+263 NDAKDATVLFE
-274 QNGGTVKSVD
+274 QEAGELTAGFELTAKDTVCLKGGT
-284 GFYMYENDV
+284 
-293 ISLNGG
+293 
-299 IINGNARGNGGT
+299 INGRGFGNGGHGHIEIT
-311 GSIKIKVGTWNGQLA
+311 DGIWNGQLFG
-326 HIKDIDICGGQLN
+326 IKKIDISGGEV
-339 NIKDDTSTITAI
+339 KYKAEKTDDVTAI
-351 SESEEVSIRGGEIY
+351 SESEEVSISGGKIY
-365 AKNTNSSGRAFAIL
+365 AENTNSSGRAFAIL
-379 MSDKTKLSLSDNID
+379 MSDKTKLSLSGNID
-393 ISAAGGNTY
+393 ISAAGENTH
-402 GSIYYGYSAQS
+402 GSIYYGYSAKS
-413 CATIDAVNLKTIND
+413 CATIDAVNLETIND
-427 TFKFV
+427 SFKFV
-432 VSDLAMKASSSLKNW
+432 VSDLAMNASSSLKNW

-452 GNMKTLVEGIHLSI
+452 TNMDTLVNGIHLSI
-466 VNHNSDKGYAD
+466 VNHNSTGGSAN
-477 QYKSYEARAVDNYI
+477 QYQSYEARAVGNYI

-496 KDESSLIPAGNIKS
+496 KAESSLIQAGNIKS

-516 SDPEKYQVTITY
+516 SGTENYQVTITY

-533 GTEKVETVKYT
+533 GTEPVKTVEYT
-544 KAQVTVSGII
+544 KAQATVSGII

-565 GVEISVGTT
+565 GLEISVGTT
-574 KNPIAGDIT
+574 ENPIAGDIT
-583 VDSGNADDKPVLLK
+583 VDTGNADDKPVLLK

-652 NSADLIVDGNAHI
+652 TSADLIVDGNAHI
-665 VDQSAYSSQNR
+665 VDQSANSSQNR
-676 YAISATGGVKV
+676 YAISAIGGVSV
-687 TVNGGTIES
+687 TMNDGRIES
-696 KKNTAVYL
+696 TNNTAVYINRL
-704 YRSGSSGLQEDHAKF
+704 GSSGLQKDHAKF

-732 LKHTHLNEVTLSGGK
+732 LKHTQLNEITLSGGT
-747 ISGGENRPDVYM
+747 ISGGKNQPDVYM

-839 TLSGGKTPIFA
+839 TLSGGKSPIFA
-850 VYNEHKISDNP
+850 VYNENKISDNP
-861 ETTEIYAFSAPNL
+861 ATTEIYAFSAPNL
-874 YTVHVKYYTGKDEKD
+874 YTVHVKYYTGKDETN
-889 PFYDEYLLNLDDS
+889 PFYEEYLLNLDDS

-907 SNLGLPDGA
+907 SNIGLPGGA
-916 AFSVWRYKEDSNRN
+916 AFSVWRYKENSNRN
-930 GTATDTTATVNQLV
+930 GTATDTTVTVNQLV
-944 EDRLNPQGQIPEIE
+944 EDMLNPQGKIPEIE
-958 LYAGYQVKFDAAIS
+958 LYAGYQVALKAAA
-972 SDDIKENFATI
+972 DDIKANSAVI

-1010 AKKEDSKASFATVDV
+1010 AKKEDSKASFATVDI

-1059 QTVKFMTLKR
+1059 QTVNFKTLKR
-1069 TLTKDDFKIVGDT
+1069 TLTKDDFQIVGAT

-1095 KVQPVEE
+1095 KVQPVEGN
-1102 KGGTFGIDA
+1102 GGTFGIDA

-1121 DADNFIGAPA
+1121 DTGSFIEAPA

-1137 IYVSTNSENGVER
+1137 IYVSTNSEKGVER

-1165 FNPDWFQTVTSINYG
+1165 FNPNWFQTVTSIEYG
-1180 NDEED
+1180 NDEENH
-1185 YLKPGI
+1185 LKPII
-1191 KDAYSVGGHTVTGY
+1191 KDDYSVGGQTVTGY

-1226 EGHYEV
+1226 EEHYEV
-1232 NADPDQEYV
+1232 NADPDQEYAA
-1241 TYYMG
+1241 YYMG

-1251 GNNVEAHENPVRIGT
+1251 GKNVEAQENPVRIGT

-1287 GEAPKPELTATD
+1287 GEAPKPKLTATD
-1299 TTGEIKYTYSSTED
+1299 TTGEIKYTYSSTEN
-1313 GEYKEWNAENKPGL
+1313 GEYKEWNAENKPGR

-1343 ESTPVAFTVSR
+1343 ESTPVAFTVSK

-1426 EDRYEL
+1426 ADCYEL

-1462 LTYNGKEQLPKVTAT
+1462 LTYNGREQLPEVTAT

-1495 QAADETQALKTVPAF
+1495 QAADETQALKTAPAF

-1538 KNASITGVDAAGYT
+1538 KNASLIGVDAAGYT
-1552 GIYDGYS
+1552 GIYDGQS

-1566 TGKAENGE
+1566 TGNAGDGE

-1581 DNCTLKES
+1581 DNCTLTES
-1589 PVYKNTGSYTVYYTV
+1589 PVYKNTGSYTVYYMV

-1609 DTISGSATVAITP
+1609 DTINGSATVAITP

-1651 NGENTE
+1651 NGENAE

-1676 EYKIIPSG
+1676 EYEIIPSG

-1699 KLTVSQAKPEFE
+1699 KLTVSQAKSEFE

-1718 KRVYDA
+1718 NRVYDA
-1724 KNTTPEAWT
+1724 KNTAPEAWT

-1738 MTVTI
+1738 MNVTI
-1743 KKGSEILTEAPMNAG
+1743 KKGSEILTEVPMNAG

-1772 EAGSQIF
+1772 EAGNQTF

-1804 EYAVLYEGF
+1804 EYKVLYEGF
-1813 AGTDTADVLNGSLQ
+1813 AGTDTADVLNGSLK

-1839 DYAIQPSGLTSE
+1839 DYSILPSGLTSE
-1851 NYEILFENGTLHA
+1851 NYEIHFENGTLHA

-1875 DNSDG
+1875 DNS
-1880 SGSTKN
+1880 GSTKN

-1892 GKNVSNSRS
+1892 GKNVSNSSS
-1901 SENEAQGTWKR
+1901 SENDAQGTWKR
-1912 DEKGWWFEFTNGT
+1912 DNKGWWFEFKDGT
-1925 YPAGKKSENNSS
+1925 YPAG
-1937 EKPFWIWTGGR
+1937 EKTSDQNGEKLGWIQKDGK
-1948 WWAFDSEGY
+1948 WWAFGSDGY
-1957 LKTGWV
+1957 LKRGWAQ
-1963 FDGASGKWYLLNEK
+1963 DNASGKWYLIDENT
-1977 NGMQI
+1977 GMQTS
-1982 GWHYDESGRFWYY
+1982 WHYDESDQHWYY
-1995 LDPVSGA
+1995 LDPASGV
-2002 MLTGWQLI
+2002 MLTGWQFI
-2010 NGKWYYFSKTSGAV
+2010 NGKWYYLSKISGAV
-2024 PLGSMYRET
+2024 PLGSMYREI

-2044 GAWDGLEAKE
+2044 GVWDGLETKE
-2054 N
+2054 K

>member
-29 IYEYNP
+29 IYKYNP

-56 AAVLIAVLLVNHGD
+56 AAALIAVLLVNHGD

-78 TITALEENLEEENKK
+78 TIPALEENLEEENKK
-93 IEAETASASNADE
+93 IEAETASESNADE

-126 ATASNGKEAPEI
+126 ATASNGKETPEI

-146 MNAEPVTE
+146 MNAETVTE
-154 GIYTISQTD
+154 ETYSISQTD

-263 SNAKNSTAIFE
+263 SNAKNSTVIFE
-274 QNGGTVKSVD
+274 QSGGTVESVD
-284 GFYMYENDV
+284 GFNMYENDV

-326 HIKDIDICGGQLN
+326 HIKDIDIYGGQLN
-339 NIKDDTSTITAI
+339 NTKDDTSTIAAI
-351 SESEEVSIRGGEIY
+351 KECEEVSISGGSVF
-365 AKNTNSSGRAFAIL
+365 AKNTKGKAFAIYMIKNTQL
-379 MSDKTKLSLSDNID
+379 TLSGNID
-393 ISAAGGNTY
+393 VSASGTTS
-402 GSIYYGYSAQS
+402 GSIYYGGASTYPVINAENVQNIGENFFVVPSDRTMQVNPVSNWIMGSKNNIEYLCENIKLTVVNAYDKGSADEYTNYTLKAVGNYIRFVDENKPASPLKSGAIKLADITLSSDGTSYEVYYEVTTDGKEYKETVTYSAQ
-413 CATIDAVNLKTIND
+413 NQK
-427 TFKFV
+427 
-432 VSDLAMKASSSLKNW
+432 VSDILND
-447 IKGSS
+447 
-452 GNMKTLVEGIHLSI
+452 I
-466 VNHNSDKGYAD
+466 VS
-477 QYKSYEARAVDNYI
+477 V
-491 RIMDP
+491 
-496 KDESSLIPAGNIKS
+496 
-510 AEIQLP
+510 
-516 SDPEKYQVTITY
+516 
-528 DKTED
+528 
-533 GTEKVETVKYT
+533 
-544 KAQVTVSGII
+544 
-554 DEILLRNTGTD
+554 NTGTT
-565 GVEISVGTT
+565 GPEITIGSIGT
-574 KNPIAGDIT
+574 PIEEDIT
-583 VDSGNADDKPVLLK
+583 IDTGSMDENKTTTLK
-597 GKITGKVNVVGTGTL
+597 GAITGKVNVTGSGTL
-612 ESEINCS
+612 QSEINCS
-619 GFNGETKST
+619 GFYGRTNSE
-628 IHITGG
+628 IHITDGQITG
-634 EIIGTVNADN
+634 KEN
-644 ANESVITL
+644 ANDAVIVLGAANLTVEGEHTKIWDK
-652 NSADLIVDGNAHI
+652 SASGGD
-665 VDQSAYSSQNR
+665 R
-676 YAISATGGVKV
+676 YAIQAIGGVSV
-687 TVNGGTIES
+687 
-696 KKNTAVYL
+696 
-704 YRSGSSGLQEDHAKF
+704 
-719 EMTGGTIK
+719 TIK
-727 GGEYG
+727 GGEIKSDNNTAVYIYRSSGQKKDHATFTMEDGTITGGVYG
-732 LKHTHLNEVTLSGGK
+732 LRHAHLNEINLSGGT
-747 ISGGENRPDVYM
+747 ITGRANQPDVYM
-759 ALEKNSVSGT
+759 AREINVSET
-769 AKFTVEGNF
+769 ANFTVEGNF
-778 PFASMQIESASKV
+778 PFKSMQIESASLK
-791 NEIDFTKAKA
+791 NEIDFTKATVTEDK
-801 TGEENLKI
+801 KI
-809 NLPLDGNDTGA
+809 LISSPLDA
-820 NMKLFKASTSNYRD
+820 NTKESYVKLFKASTSNYQD
-834 LLEHI
+834 LIKHI
-839 TLSGGKTPIFA
+839 ELTGGINPICV
-850 VYNEHKISDNP
+850 VYNANPVSANP
-861 ETTEIYAFSAPNL
+861 ETTEIYAFSAPNP
-874 YTVHVKYYTGKDEKD
+874 YTVHVKYYTGKDESN
-889 PFYDEYLLNLDDS
+889 PFYEEYLLNLDDI

-916 AFSVWRYKEDSNRN
+916 AFSVWRYKENSNRN
-930 GTATDTTATVNQLV
+930 GTATDVTKTVNELFNGILYPTSAV
-944 EDRLNPQGQIPEIE
+944 PEIE
-958 LYAGYQVKFDAAIS
+958 LYAGYQVALNAAA
-972 SDDIKENFATI
+972 DDIKANSAVI

-989 TKVYYTNSNYQGYT
+989 TTVYYTNDSKYRGYT
-1003 GEALRAE
+1003 GEGLRAA
-1010 AKKEDSKASFATVDV
+1010 AKSADTQNHFVTKEVQ
-1025 ENGKFSIELNNL
+1025 NGEISIELNNL
-1037 SVDTSYTYY
+1037 SVNTAYTYY
-1046 LVAENDNNDVSEM
+1046 LVAENANNDVSEM
-1059 QTVKFMTLKR
+1059 QTVKFTTLKR
-1069 TLTKDDFKIVGDT
+1069 TLTKDDFQIVGST
-1082 EFTYTNNGDVHNV
+1082 EFTYTHNGDIHVIEV
-1095 KVQPVEE
+1095 RPVEGKE
-1102 KGGTFGIDA
+1102 GSFGINA
-1111 VRYKEKVGAE
+1111 VQYKEKVGAE
-1121 DADNFIGAPA
+1121 DTGNFIGAPA

-1137 IYVSTNSENGVER
+1137 IYVGTNSENGVER

-1165 FNPDWFQTVTSINYG
+1165 FNSDWFQTVTSINYG

-1191 KDAYSVGGHTVTGY
+1191 KDEYNGVGGSAVTGY
-1205 GEIRFELYRDAELTQ
+1205 GQIEYKLYNDSELTQ
-1220 KVSRNA
+1220 EVLRNSD
-1226 EGHYEV
+1226 GHY
-1232 NADPDQEYV
+1232 DSSPDMNQEYAI
-1241 TYYMG
+1241 YYMG
-1246 ITSSG
+1246 VTSTG
-1251 GNNVEAHENPVRIGT
+1251 GDNVEPQGTPVLVGT
-1266 DLKIYRASN
+1266 QITVKRATN
-1275 TISIVTCPDIRY
+1275 TISITSCPDIRY
-1287 GEAPKPELTATD
+1287 GETPKPESEATD
-1299 TTGEIKYTYSSTED
+1299 TTGGVKYTYSSTEN
-1313 GEYKEWNAENKPGL
+1313 GEYTDWNEKNKPGT

-1332 TVSQS
+1332 TVGKSQ
-1337 RNYKKA
+1337 NYNEATSDSVEFEVSKA
-1343 ESTPVAFTVSR
+1343 K
-1354 AQLVPSVNTLQS
+1354 LVPSVSAVKS
-1366 KTYDGDT
+1366 KIYDGNT
-1373 NAEGTLT
+1373 KAEGTLT

-1386 KPILPEDA
+1386 NPILSEDA
-1394 GKLKANG
+1394 VALEAKG
-1401 TFQWTSS
+1401 TFTWTSKDAGTNTVDVTGIAL
-1408 DSGTD
+1408 DSQ
-1413 TVNVTEITLDPKF
+1413 F
-1426 EDRYEL
+1426 ADRYEL

-1445 KIENAQ
+1445 KIKNAQ

-1462 LTYNGKEQLPKVTAT
+1462 LTYNGREQLPEVTAT

-1482 GTAITFRYGLTAE
+1482 GTAITFHYGLTAE
-1495 QAADETQALKTVPAF
+1495 QAADETQALKNAPAF

-1525 NHDSVSGSFEIEI
+1525 NHDSVYGSFEIEI
-1538 KNASITGVDAAGYT
+1538 KKASITGVDAAGYT
-1552 GIYDGYS
+1552 GIYDGKS

-1566 TGKAENGE
+1566 TGNAGDGE

-1581 DNCTLKES
+1581 DNCTLTES

-1609 DTISGSATVAITP
+1609 DTISGSATVAIIP

-1718 KRVYDA
+1718 NRVYDA
-1724 KNTTPEAWT
+1724 KNTAPEAWT

-1738 MTVTI
+1738 VTVTF

-1758 TYTVEVHTEAGKNY
+1758 IYTVEVHTEAGKNY

-1813 AGTDTADVLNGSLQ
+1813 AGTDTADVLNGSLK

-1839 DYAIQPSGLTSE
+1839 DYSILPSGLTSE
-1851 NYEILFENGTLHA
+1851 NYEIHFENGTLHA

-1875 DNSDG
+1875 DNSGG

-1892 GKNVSNSRS
+1892 GKNVSNSSS
-1901 SENEAQGTWKR
+1901 SENDAQGTWKR
-1912 DEKGWWFEFTNGT
+1912 DNKGWWFEFKDGT
-1925 YPAGKKSENNSS
+1925 YPAG
-1937 EKPFWIWTGGR
+1937 EKINDQNGEKLGWIQKDGK
-1948 WWAFDSEGY
+1948 WWAFGSDGY
-1957 LKTGWV
+1957 LKRGWAQ
-1963 FDGASGKWYLLNEK
+1963 DNASGKWYLIDENT
-1977 NGMQI
+1977 GMQTS
-1982 GWHYDESGRFWYY
+1982 WHYDESDQHWYY
-1995 LDPVSGA
+1995 LDPASGV
-2002 MLTGWQLI
+2002 MLTGWQFI
-2010 NGKWYYFSKTSGAV
+2010 NGKWYYLSKISGAV
-2024 PLGSMYRET
+2024 PLGSMYREI

-2044 GAWDGLEAKE
+2044 GVWDGLETKE
-2054 N
+2054 K

>member
-29 IYEYNP
+29 IYKYNP

-40 KGEMNMR
+40 KEEMNMR

-56 AAVLIAVLLVNHGD
+56 AAALIAVLLVNHGD

-78 TITALEENLEEENKK
+78 TIPALEENLEEENKK
-93 IEAETASASNADE
+93 IEAETASGSNADE

-126 ATASNGKEAPEI
+126 ATASNGKETPEI

-154 GIYTISQTD
+154 VMYSISQPTE
-163 GKFKVVGGSLTEDGE
+163 GTFQVSGGSLTEDGE
-178 NLNSLTD
+178 NLSSLTD

-243 TFIIHNEADITTSSY
+243 TFIIHNEANIKTVKTGSY
-258 VIRRS
+258 VIGRS
-263 SNAKNSTAIFE
+263 SAPNSTVIFE
-274 QNGGTVKSVD
+274 QNGGTVESVD

-299 IINGNARGNGGT
+299 TINGNARGNGGT
-311 GSIKIKVGTWNGQLA
+311 GSIKIKDGTWNGQLA
-326 HIKDIDICGGQLN
+326 HIKDIDIYGGQLN
-339 NIKDDTSTITAI
+339 NTKDDTSTIAAI
-351 SESEEVSIRGGEIY
+351 KECEEVSIRGGSVF
-365 AKNTNSSGRAFAIL
+365 AKNTKGKAFAIYMIKNTQL
-379 MSDKTKLSLSDNID
+379 TLSGNID
-393 ISAAGGNTY
+393 VSASGTTS
-402 GSIYYGYSAQS
+402 GSIYYGVASTYPVINAENVQNIGENFFVVPSDRTMEVNPVSNWIMGSKNNIEYLCENIKLTVVNAYDKGSADEYTNYTLKAVGNYIRFVDENKPASPLKSGAIKLADITLSSDGTSYEVYYEVTTDGKEYEETVTYSAQ
-413 CATIDAVNLKTIND
+413 NQK
-427 TFKFV
+427 
-432 VSDLAMKASSSLKNW
+432 VSDILND
-447 IKGSS
+447 
-452 GNMKTLVEGIHLSI
+452 I
-466 VNHNSDKGYAD
+466 VS
-477 QYKSYEARAVDNYI
+477 V
-491 RIMDP
+491 
-496 KDESSLIPAGNIKS
+496 
-510 AEIQLP
+510 
-516 SDPEKYQVTITY
+516 
-528 DKTED
+528 
-533 GTEKVETVKYT
+533 
-544 KAQVTVSGII
+544 
-554 DEILLRNTGTD
+554 NTGTT
-565 GVEISVGTT
+565 GPEITIGSIGT
-574 KNPIAGDIT
+574 PIEEDIT
-583 VDSGNADDKPVLLK
+583 IDTGSMDENKTTTLK
-597 GKITGKVNVVGTGTL
+597 GAITGKVNVTGSGTL
-612 ESEINCS
+612 QSEINCS
-619 GFNGETKST
+619 GFYGRTNSE
-628 IHITGG
+628 IHITDGQITG
-634 EIIGTVNADN
+634 KEN
-644 ANESVITL
+644 ANDAVIVLGAANLTVEGEHTKIWDK
-652 NSADLIVDGNAHI
+652 SASGGD
-665 VDQSAYSSQNR
+665 R
-676 YAISATGGVKV
+676 YAIQAIGGVSV
-687 TVNGGTIES
+687 
-696 KKNTAVYL
+696 
-704 YRSGSSGLQEDHAKF
+704 
-719 EMTGGTIK
+719 TIK
-727 GGEYG
+727 GGEIKSDNNTAVYIYRSSGQKKDHATFTMEGGTITGGVYG
-732 LKHTHLNEVTLSGGK
+732 LRHAHLNEINLSGGT
-747 ISGGENRPDVYM
+747 ITGGANQPDVYM
-759 ALEKNSVSGT
+759 AQEINVSET
-769 AKFTVEGNF
+769 ANFTVEGNF
-778 PFASMQIESASKV
+778 PFKSMQIESASLK
-791 NEIDFTKAKA
+791 NEIDFTKATVTEDK
-801 TGEENLKI
+801 KI
-809 NLPLDGNDTGA
+809 LISSPLDA
-820 NMKLFKASTSNYRD
+820 NTKESYVKLFKASTSNYQD
-834 LLEHI
+834 LIKHI
-839 TLSGGKTPIFA
+839 ELTGGINPICV
-850 VYNEHKISDNP
+850 VYNANPVSANP
-861 ETTEIYAFSAPNL
+861 ETTEIYAFSAPNP
-874 YTVHVKYYTGKDEKD
+874 YTVHVKYYTGKDESN
-889 PFYDEYLLNLDDS
+889 PFYEEYLLNLDDI

-916 AFSVWRYKEDSNRN
+916 AFSVWRYKENSNRN
-930 GTATDTTATVNQLV
+930 GTATDVTKTVNELFNGILYPTSAV
-944 EDRLNPQGQIPEIE
+944 PEIE
-958 LYAGYQVKFDAAIS
+958 LYAGYQVALNAAA
-972 SDDIKENFATI
+972 DDIKANSAVI

-989 TKVYYTNSNYQGYT
+989 TTVYYTNDSKYRGYT
-1003 GEALRAE
+1003 GEGLRAA
-1010 AKKEDSKASFATVDV
+1010 AKSADTQNHFVTKEVQ
-1025 ENGKFSIELNNL
+1025 NGEISIELNNL
-1037 SVDTSYTYY
+1037 SVNTAYTYY
-1046 LVAENDNNDVSEM
+1046 LVAENANNDVSEM
-1059 QTVKFMTLKR
+1059 QTVKFTTLKR
-1069 TLTKDDFKIVGDT
+1069 TLTKDDFQIVGST
-1082 EFTYTNNGDVHNV
+1082 EFTYTHNGDIHVIEV
-1095 KVQPVEE
+1095 RPVEGKE
-1102 KGGTFGIDA
+1102 GSFGINA
-1111 VRYKEKVGAE
+1111 VQYKEKVGAE
-1121 DADNFIGAPA
+1121 DTGNFIGAPA

-1165 FNPDWFQTVTSINYG
+1165 FNPGWFQTVTSINYG
-1180 NDEED
+1180 NDKED

-1191 KDAYSVGGHTVTGY
+1191 KDEYNGVGGSAVTGY
-1205 GEIRFELYRDAELTQ
+1205 GQIEYKLYNDSELTQ
-1220 KVSRNA
+1220 EVLRNSD
-1226 EGHYEV
+1226 GHY
-1232 NADPDQEYV
+1232 DSSPDMNQDYA

-1246 ITSSG
+1246 VTSTG
-1251 GNNVEAHENPVRIGT
+1251 GDNVEPQKTPILVGT
-1266 DLKIYRASN
+1266 QINVMRATN
-1275 TISIVTCPDIRY
+1275 TISITSCPDIRY
-1287 GEAPKPELTATD
+1287 GETPQPEIVATD
-1299 TTGEIKYTYSSTED
+1299 TTGGVQYTYSSTAN
-1313 GEYKEWNAENKPGL
+1313 GEYTDWNEKNKPGK

-1332 TVSQS
+1332 TVGKSQ
-1337 RNYKKA
+1337 NYNEA
-1343 ESTPVAFTVSR
+1343 ESIPVEFEVSK
-1354 AQLVPSVNTLQS
+1354 AKLVPSVSAVKS
-1366 KTYDGDT
+1366 KIYDGNT
-1373 NAEGTLT
+1373 KAEGTLT

-1386 KPILPEDA
+1386 NPILSEDA
-1394 GKLKANG
+1394 VALEAKG
-1401 TFQWTSS
+1401 TFTWTSKDAGTNTVDVTGIAL
-1408 DSGTD
+1408 DSQ
-1413 TVNVTEITLDPKF
+1413 F
-1426 EDRYEL
+1426 ADRYEL

-1445 KIENAQ
+1445 KIKNAQ

-1462 LTYNGKEQLPKVTAT
+1462 LTYNGREQLPEVTAT

-1482 GTAITFRYGLTAE
+1482 GTAITFRYGLTAV

-1552 GIYDGYS
+1552 GIYDGKS

-1566 TGKAENGE
+1566 TGNAGDGE

-1581 DNCTLKES
+1581 DNCTLTES

-1676 EYKIIPSG
+1676 EYEIIPSG
-1684 LTAENGNYVITYQPG
+1684 LTAENGNYEITYQPG

-1718 KRVYDA
+1718 NRVYDA
-1724 KNTTPEAWT
+1724 KNTAPEAWT

-1738 MTVTI
+1738 VTVTF

-1758 TYTVEVHTEAGKNY
+1758 IYTVEVHTEAGKNY

-1813 AGTDTADVLNGSLQ
+1813 AGTDTADVLNGSLK

-1839 DYAIQPSGLTSE
+1839 DYSILPSGLTSE
-1851 NYEILFENGTLHA
+1851 NYEIHFENGTLHA

-1875 DNSDG
+1875 DNSGG

-1892 GKNVSNSRS
+1892 GKNVSNSSS
-1901 SENEAQGTWKR
+1901 SENDAQGTWKR
-1912 DEKGWWFEFTNGT
+1912 DNKGWWFEFKDGT
-1925 YPAGKKSENNSS
+1925 YPAG
-1937 EKPFWIWTGGR
+1937 EKINDQNGEKLGWIQKDGK
-1948 WWAFDSEGY
+1948 WWAFGSDGY
-1957 LKTGWV
+1957 LKRGWAQ
-1963 FDGASGKWYLLNEK
+1963 DNASGKWYLIDENT
-1977 NGMQI
+1977 GMQTS
-1982 GWHYDESGRFWYY
+1982 WHYDESDQHWYY
-1995 LDPVSGA
+1995 LDPASGA
-2002 MLTGWQLI
+2002 MLTGWQFI
-2010 NGKWYYFSKTSGAV
+2010 NGKWYYLSKISGAV
-2024 PLGSMYRET
+2024 PLGSMYREI

-2044 GAWDGLEAKE
+2044 GVWDGLETKE
-2054 N
+2054 K

>member
-29 IYEYNP
+29 IYKYNP

-56 AAVLIAVLLVNHGD
+56 AAALIAVLLVNHGD

-78 TITALEENLEEENKK
+78 TIPALEENLEEENKK
-93 IEAETASASNADE
+93 IEAETASESNADE

-126 ATASNGKEAPEI
+126 ATASNGKETPEI

-146 MNAEPVTE
+146 MNAETVTE
-154 GIYTISQTD
+154 ETYSISQTD

-263 SNAKNSTAIFE
+263 SNAKNSTVIFE
-274 QNGGTVKSVD
+274 QSGGTVESVD
-284 GFYMYENDV
+284 GFNMYENDV

-311 GSIKIKVGTWNGQLA
+311 GSIKIKDGTWNGQLA
-326 HIKDIDICGGQLN
+326 HIKDIDIYGGQLN
-339 NIKDDTSTITAI
+339 NTKDDTSTIAAI
-351 SESEEVSIRGGEIY
+351 KECEEVSIRGGSVF
-365 AKNTNSSGRAFAIL
+365 AKNTKGKAFAIYMIKNTQL
-379 MSDKTKLSLSDNID
+379 TLSGNID
-393 ISAAGGNTY
+393 ISASGTTS
-402 GSIYYGYSAQS
+402 GSIYYGWSSTYP
-413 CATIDAVNLKTIND
+413 VINAEKVQNIGKN
-427 TFKFV
+427 FFV
-432 VSDLAMKASSSLKNW
+432 VPSDKTMNANPVSNW
-447 IKGSS
+447 IKGSQ
-452 GNMKTLVEGIHLSI
+452 NNIKYLCENIKLKV
-466 VNHNSDKGYAD
+466 VNASDKGSAD
-477 QYKSYEARAVDNYI
+477 KYTNYTLKAVGNYI
-491 RIMDP
+491 RFV
-496 KDESSLIPAGNIKS
+496 DENKPASPLKSGAIKLADITLSS
-510 AEIQLP
+510 
-516 SDPEKYQVTITY
+516 
-528 DKTED
+528 D
-533 GTEKVETVKYT
+533 GTSYEVYYEVTTDGKEYKETVTYS
-544 KAQVTVSGII
+544 AQNQKVS
-554 DEILLRNTGTD
+554 DILNDIVSVNTGTT
-565 GVEISVGTT
+565 GPEITIGSIGT
-574 KNPIAGDIT
+574 PIEEDIT
-583 VDSGNADDKPVLLK
+583 IDTGSMDENKTTTLK
-597 GKITGKVNVVGTGTL
+597 GAITGKVNVTGSGTL
-612 ESEINCS
+612 QSEINCS
-619 GFNGETKST
+619 GFYGRTNSE
-628 IHITGG
+628 IHITDGQITG
-634 EIIGTVNADN
+634 KEN
-644 ANESVITL
+644 ANDAVIVLGAANLTVEGEHTKIWDK
-652 NSADLIVDGNAHI
+652 SASGGD
-665 VDQSAYSSQNR
+665 R
-676 YAISATGGVKV
+676 YAIQAIGGVSV
-687 TVNGGTIES
+687 
-696 KKNTAVYL
+696 
-704 YRSGSSGLQEDHAKF
+704 
-719 EMTGGTIK
+719 TIK
-727 GGEYG
+727 GGEIKSDNNTAVYIYRSSGQKKDHATFTMEDGTITGGVYG
-732 LKHTHLNEVTLSGGK
+732 LRHAHLNEINLSGGT
-747 ISGGENRPDVYM
+747 ITGRANQPDVYM
-759 ALEKNSVSGT
+759 AREINVSET
-769 AKFTVEGNF
+769 ANFTVEGNF
-778 PFASMQIESASKV
+778 PFKSMQIESASLK
-791 NEIDFTKAKA
+791 NEIDFTKATVTEDK
-801 TGEENLKI
+801 KI
-809 NLPLDGNDTGA
+809 LISSPLDA
-820 NMKLFKASTSNYRD
+820 NTKESYVKLFKASTSNYQD
-834 LLEHI
+834 LIKHI
-839 TLSGGKTPIFA
+839 ELTGGINPICV
-850 VYNEHKISDNP
+850 VYNANPVSANP
-861 ETTEIYAFSAPNL
+861 ETTEIYAFSAPNP
-874 YTVHVKYYTGKDEKD
+874 YTVHVKYYIGKDEKD
-889 PFYDEYLLNLDDS
+889 PFYEEYLLNLDDS

-907 SNLGLPDGA
+907 SNIGLPGGA
-916 AFSVWRYKEDSNRN
+916 AFSVWKYKENSNRN
-930 GTATDTTATVNQLV
+930 GTATDVTKTVNELFNGKLYLTSAV
-944 EDRLNPQGQIPEIE
+944 PEIE
-958 LYAGYQVKFDAAIS
+958 LYAGYQVALNAAA
-972 SDDIKENFATI
+972 DDIKANLAVI

-989 TKVYYTNSNYQGYT
+989 TTVYYTNDSKYQGYT
-1003 GEALRAE
+1003 GEGLRAA
-1010 AKKEDSKASFATVDV
+1010 AKSADTQNHFVTKEVQ
-1025 ENGKFSIELNNL
+1025 NGEISIELNNL
-1037 SVDTSYTYY
+1037 SVNTAYTYY
-1046 LVAENDNNDVSEM
+1046 LVAENANNDVSEM
-1059 QTVKFMTLKR
+1059 QTVKFKTLKR
-1069 TLTKDDFKIVGDT
+1069 TLTKDDFQIVGST
-1082 EFTYTNNGDVHNV
+1082 EFTYTHNGDIHVIEV
-1095 KVQPVEE
+1095 RPVEGKE
-1102 KGGTFGIDA
+1102 GSFGINA
-1111 VRYKEKVGAE
+1111 VQYKEKVGAE

-1180 NDEED
+1180 NDKED

-1251 GNNVEAHENPVRIGT
+1251 GKNVEAQENPVLIGT

-1275 TISIVTCPDIRY
+1275 TISITSCPDIRY
-1287 GEAPKPELTATD
+1287 GETPEPKSEATD
-1299 TTGEIKYTYSSTED
+1299 TTGGVKYTYSSTKN
-1313 GEYKEWNAENKPGL
+1313 GEYTDWNEKNKPGT

-1332 TVSQS
+1332 TVGKSQ
-1337 RNYKKA
+1337 NYNEATSDSVEFEVSKA
-1343 ESTPVAFTVSR
+1343 K
-1354 AQLVPSVNTLQS
+1354 LVPSVSAVKS
-1366 KTYDGDT
+1366 KIYDGNT

-1380 LSSADG
+1380 LSSTDG
-1386 KPILPEDA
+1386 NPILSEDA
-1394 GKLKANG
+1394 AALEAKG
-1401 TFQWTSS
+1401 TFTWTSK
-1408 DSGTD
+1408 DAGTN
-1413 TVNVTEITLDPKF
+1413 TVNVTGIALDSKF

-1462 LTYNGKEQLPKVTAT
+1462 LTYNGREQLPEVTAT

-1482 GTAITFRYGLTAE
+1482 GTAITFHYGLTAE
-1495 QAADETQALKTVPAF
+1495 QAADENEWLNYVPAF
-1510 TDAGIYTVYYTASAA
+1510 TDAGTYTVYYTASAV
-1525 NHDSVSGSFEIEI
+1525 NHDSVYGSFEIKI

-1552 GIYDGYS
+1552 GIYDGQS

-1566 TGKAENGE
+1566 SGNAGDGE

-1581 DNCTLKES
+1581 DNCTLTES

-1609 DTISGSATVAITP
+1609 DTISGSATVAIPP

-1662 LSYECAYAAGSDVD
+1662 LSYECAYADGSDVD

-1684 LTAENGNYVITYQPG
+1684 LIAENGNYVITYQPG

-1718 KRVYDA
+1718 NRVYDA
-1724 KNTTPEAWT
+1724 KNTAPEAWT

-1772 EAGSQIF
+1772 EAGSQTF

-1804 EYAVLYEGF
+1804 EYKVLYEGF
-1813 AGTDTADVLNGSLQ
+1813 AGTDTADVLNGSLK

-1839 DYAIQPSGLTSE
+1839 DYSILPSGLTSE
-1851 NYEILFENGTLHA
+1851 NYEIHFENGTLHA

-1875 DNSDG
+1875 DNSGG

-1892 GKNVSNSRS
+1892 GKNVSNSSS
-1901 SENEAQGTWKR
+1901 SENDAQGTWKR
-1912 DEKGWWFEFTNGT
+1912 DEKGWWFEFKDGT
-1925 YPAGKKSENNSS
+1925 YPAG
-1937 EKPFWIWTGGR
+1937 EKTSDQNGEKLGWIQKDGK
-1948 WWAFDSEGY
+1948 WWAFGSDSY
-1957 LKTGWV
+1957 LKRGWAQ
-1963 FDGASGKWYLLNEK
+1963 DNASGKWYLIDENT
-1977 NGMQI
+1977 GMQTS
-1982 GWHYDESGRFWYY
+1982 WHYDESDQHWYY
-1995 LDPVSGA
+1995 LDPASGA
-2002 MLTGWQLI
+2002 MLTGWQFI
-2010 NGKWYYFSKTSGAV
+2010 NGKWYYLSKTSGAV
-2024 PLGSMYRET
+2024 PLGSMYREI

-2044 GAWDGLEAKE
+2044 GAWDGLEIKE
-2054 N
+2054 K